1 MKKRN
6 EIVRTNAAHAQS
18 QQKVNR
24 LAAMAA
30 ILGVTA
36 FSVAGMTTTF
46 AVDNVAGTGE
56 GTAFG
61 TNSKAVQEGSIAV
74 GNLAVTNAKAGVA
87 IGKSSLAGVSES
99 VIPEADQEKHTAN
112 TVAIGRNAYASY
124 TDTVVIGTNASSL
137 RDHGGVTYQSGTGAI
152 AIGRNA
158 KSDYKES
165 VAIGPEARTNFTQ
178 SVAVGYQAETTGQ
191 QGAATAVGPIAKAYE
206 IGAAAIGNISRASG
220 AYSTAVG
227 TTSATYNP
235 FATAVGNH
243 AVTRAAS
250 DTIVGTESGTGT
262 SAGRAV
268 AVGFGSHV
276 AETSGVAVGDRARA
290 FTAGGMAIG
299 RAATSYGA
307 QAIAIGN
314 GGKADGKAGE
324 NAFATGQ
331 GAIALGTTAR
341 AMGTHGFAFGNDS
354 VAGGNAD
361 LATTVSTALDTYN
374 TAYSTYITAQ
384 DAKLQAESDSNA
396 TKKRLA
402 SDARD
407 FGISLY
413 TLTNEEK
420 QLLQTL
426 GVDNAALQDEF
437 FGKIQSNNN
446 YDSAKSV
453 VTKQLA
459 ALEKIS
465 KLDENAASTTTA
477 DVTRLIKRAQD
488 LIAENTSDEALKQKV
503 TDTTAAA
510 TAEETKL
517 NTAKATLEAAYKSA
531 KESALAIGTRAVA
544 EGKTSIAIGT
554 DANAT
559 NENSVAI
566 GTQAK
571 STADHAVAI
580 GVQAQAKVANGV
592 GLGSYSVADTEAR
605 KGYDLNENRMNT
617 YAGLRGNALTAST
630 AAVAVGTPSMTR
642 QINYVAA
649 GTNDTDAV
657 NVAQLRSVNLKI
669 AGDTVDQAAPTTNG
683 TSKADVLLDSQTLK
697 VVSANK
703 AVLTT
708 DATNNTITITPVTA
722 ELEKDPA
729 TGEVKPK
736 DEGKGNALT
745 TAQNVADMINNA
757 SPKIGNG
764 LTNSDGKI
772 VVQPADKSIS
782 VTANGVSVN
791 PADKSLETTD
801 KGLKVKTDGTTIT
814 VGDKGLQVNTGNIT
828 NVTEGDKAGTVS
840 VPEADKGKVA
850 TIGNVADAINNAAW
864 KATSGK
870 EDSGEVEG
878 TTEEKVKAGDKV
890 TLKAGNNLKLKQAG
904 KEFTYSLQPELKGI
918 KSITGEG
925 EGAGKVSFGPN
936 GVVTVGGDNPVA
948 IDGKDGKVTAGD
960 VVLSK
965 DGLDNGNKTIT
976 NVKAGEKDTDAV
988 NVKQLKD
995 ELGKST
1001 VKTSDGLEKDTDG
1014 NIKVKPADKSIEVTA
1029 EGVKV
1034 KPADKS
1040 LETTEEGLKVKADGT
1055 TITVGDN
1062 GLQVNTGSITNVTEG
1077 DKAGTVAVPEEAD
1090 KGKVATI
1097 GNVADAIN
1105 NAAWNATSGE
1115 DGTGKAEG
1123 TTKEAVKAGDTVTLK
1138 AGNNLKLKQAGKEF
1152 TYSLNPELKDLTSA
1166 SFKNDAGDT
1175 TVINADGMTITPK
1188 AADKKPVSLT
1198 KDGLDNGGN
1207 QIKNVAEGTKGTDG
1221 VNVNQLTGVKNDVKN
1236 LKDELE
1242 KHINS
1247 SGFSI
1252 TSDVEGTGKKAEGNT
1267 TSTEEVKDGNKITLK
1282 AGNNLEIKQDGTN
1295 FTYSLNPELT
1305 GITSIAGKGAAPT
1318 VITLKESGD
1327 VTIGKKDEEKPVTIT
1342 ADKHITNVA
1351 SNLPETK
1358 NKDDK
1363 GEATKSQAAPTMG
1376 TGAKEVNPNNA
1387 ATVGDVL
1394 NAGWNLQGNGTAVD
1408 LVKPYDTVNFV
1419 NGAGTTAT
1427 VESADG
1433 KTSTVK
1439 YSVNIG
1445 NGLEVGKDNKIT
1457 VKADGDTI
1465 TVSDKG
1471 IKVNPELKGMK
1482 SIAGVGDGAGKVSFG
1497 PNGVVSVDGTN
1508 PVKIDGKAGKVTAG
1522 KVVLSKDG
1530 LNNGGNKITN
1540 VEAGKADTD
1549 AVNVKQLKD
1558 AIGNVKVKAD
1568 GDTITVGEKGIKVN
1582 TGTITVNA
1590 KDGKDADGKAVKA
1603 GTVSVPE
1610 ADKGKIATIGN
1621 VADAINNA
1629 AWNATSGATGTGE
1642 VEGTSKQA
1650 VKAGNTVTFNAGN
1663 NLKLTQDGTNFTYSL
1678 KPELK
1683 DITSIAGE
1691 GEGAGKVSFGP
1702 KGVVTIGTPGDA
1714 NAISLDGKD
1723 GKISMGKVSLSK
1735 EGLNNGGNKITNV
1748 APGEADTDAVNVSQL
1763 RDAAGNMQAIT
1774 NQLQGQV
1781 NRVGSQAAA
1790 LSALKPIQYDP
1801 LEPTQI
1807 MAGVGHYQGQ
1817 NSLAL
1822 GVAHYKNESMMF
1834 HAGAAIGG
1842 NRSQVMANAGIT
1854 WKVGA
1859 KADETAVAD
1868 VYRQGPIS
1876 SAYVL
1881 QDKMDALEAQN
1892 LEQKGE
1898 INALREENKSQRAEL
1913 DAVKAQL
1920 ATVLSRLQ
1928 G

>member
-374 TAYSTYITAQ
+374 TAYKTFTDAQ
-384 DAKLQAESDSNA
+384 DAKLTAESDSKA
-396 TKKRLA
+396 TQKRLA

-437 FGKIQSNNN
+437 FGNIQSNNN
-446 YDSAKSV
+446 YDSAKPV
-453 VTKQLA
+453 VTAQLA
-459 ALEKIS
+459 ALKKIAA
-465 KLDENAASTTTA
+465 LDENAASTTTA

-488 LIAENTSDEALKQKV
+488 LIAENTDDEALKQKV

-510 TAEETKL
+510 TAEADKL
-517 NTAKATLEAAYKSA
+517 KTAKATLEAAYKSA

-580 GVQAQAKVANGV
+580 GVKAQATVDNGV

-630 AAVAVGTPSMTR
+630 AAVAVGTPRMTR

-649 GTNDTDAV
+649 GTDDTDAV

-669 AGDTVDQAAPTTNG
+669 AGDTVDQAAPTTDG

-729 TGEVKPK
+729 TGQVKPK
-736 DEGKGNALT
+736 DETKGNALT

-782 VTANGVSVN
+782 VTANGV
-791 PADKSLETTD
+791 
-801 KGLKVKTDGTTIT
+801 KVKTDGTTIT

-840 VPEADKGKVA
+840 VPEADKGKIA
-850 TIGNVADAINNAAW
+850 TIGNVADAINSAAW
-864 KATSGK
+864 KATSDK

-1055 TITVGDN
+1055 TITVGDK

-1077 DKAGTVAVPEEAD
+1077 DKAGTVSVPETD

-1207 QIKNVAEGTKGTDG
+1207 QIKNVKAGTEGTDG
-1221 VNVNQLTGVKNDVKN
+1221 VNVNQLTGVKNDVQD

-1252 TSDVEGTGKKAEGNT
+1252 TSDVEGTGKKAKGNT

-1327 VTIGKKDEEKPVTIT
+1327 VTIGKIGEEKPVTVT

-1376 TGAKEVNPNNA
+1376 TGENEVNPNNA

-1419 NGAGTTAT
+1419 NGVGTTAT
-1427 VESADG
+1427 VKSEDG
-1433 KTSTVK
+1433 KTSTVT
-1439 YSVNIG
+1439 YDVNLG
-1445 NGLEVGKDNKIT
+1445 KGLEVGKDNKIT

-1471 IKVNPELKGMK
+1471 IKVNPELKDMT
-1482 SIAGVGDGAGKVSFG
+1482 SIAGEGDGAGKVSFG
-1497 PNGVVSVDGTN
+1497 SNGVVTVGGDN
-1508 PVKIDGKAGKVTAG
+1508 PVAIDGKAGKVTAG
-1522 KVVLSKDG
+1522 NVVLSKDG
-1530 LNNGGNKITN
+1530 LNNGGNKITK
-1540 VEAGKADTD
+1540 VAEGTDPTD

-1582 TGTITVNA
+1582 TGTITVND
-1590 KDGKDADGKAVKA
+1590 KDGKDADGKPVKA
-1603 GTVSVPE
+1603 GTVSVPTDG
-1610 ADKGKIATIGN
+1610 AGKIATVDTVVN
-1621 VADAINNA
+1621 AINNA
-1629 AWNATSGATGTGE
+1629 AWQAKGGKTENGVFTGNGAA
-1642 VEGTSKQA
+1642 QP
-1650 VKAGNTVTFNAGN
+1650 VKAGDVVTFNAGN
-1663 NLKLTQDGTNFTYSL
+1663 NLKLTQTGSSFTY
-1678 KPELK
+1678 ELNPTLTGLTSAEFK
-1683 DITSIAGE
+1683 AGNNTTKIDGKGITLTPAGE
-1691 GEGAGKVSFGP
+1691 GKGA
-1702 KGVVTIGTPGDA
+1702 
-1714 NAISLDGKD
+1714 
-1723 GKISMGKVSLSK
+1723 VSLTNA
-1735 EGLNNGGNKITNV
+1735 GLNNGGNKITNV
-1748 APGEADTDAVNVSQL
+1748 AAGTDPTDAVNVSQL

-1781 NRVGSQAAA
+1781 NHVGSQAAA

-1822 GVAHYKNESMMF
+1822 GVAHYKNESLMF

-1881 QDKMDALEAQN
+1881 QDKMGALEAQN

>member
-1 MKKRN
+1 MQ
-6 EIVRTNAAHAQS
+6 A
-18 QQKVNR
+18 
-24 LAAMAA
+24 LAA
-30 ILGVTA
+30 
-36 FSVAGMTTTF
+36 
-46 AVDNVAGTGE
+46 
-56 GTAFG
+56 
-61 TNSKAVQEGSIAV
+61 K
-74 GNLAVTNAKAGVA
+74 
-87 IGKSSLAGVSES
+87 
-99 VIPEADQEKHTAN
+99 
-112 TVAIGRNAYASY
+112 
-124 TDTVVIGTNASSL
+124 
-137 RDHGGVTYQSGTGAI
+137 
-152 AIGRNA
+152 
-158 KSDYKES
+158 
-165 VAIGPEARTNFTQ
+165 
-178 SVAVGYQAETTGQ
+178 
-191 QGAATAVGPIAKAYE
+191 
-206 IGAAAIGNISRASG
+206 
-220 AYSTAVG
+220 
-227 TTSATYNP
+227 
-235 FATAVGNH
+235 
-243 AVTRAAS
+243 
-250 DTIVGTESGTGT
+250 
-262 SAGRAV
+262 
-268 AVGFGSHV
+268 
-276 AETSGVAVGDRARA
+276 
-290 FTAGGMAIG
+290 
-299 RAATSYGA
+299 
-307 QAIAIGN
+307 
-314 GGKADGKAGE
+314 
-324 NAFATGQ
+324 
-331 GAIALGTTAR
+331 
-341 AMGTHGFAFGNDS
+341 
-354 VAGGNAD
+354 
-361 LATTVSTALDTYN
+361 VSTALQTYQG
-374 TAYSTYITAQ
+374 AYNKYLAKQ
-384 DAKLQAESDSNA
+384 DESLKAKSDVEAS
-396 TKKRLA
+396 KQRLA
-402 SDARD
+402 GDARD
-407 FGISLY
+407 FGLTVYSL
-413 TLTNEEK
+413 TADEV
-420 QLLQTL
+420 QLAKDL
-426 GVDNAALQDEF
+426 GVDYDAMKAAF
-437 FGKIQSNNN
+437 FDGVKVDNDYATGK
-446 YDSAKSV
+446 AA
-453 VTKQLA
+453 VTGNLA
-459 ALEKIS
+459 ALEKI
-465 KLDENAASTTTA
+465 AAIDPNTA
-477 DVTRLIKRAQD
+477 SNTKVDITRLIKRAKD
-488 LIAENTSDEALKQKV
+488 LVALNKKD
-503 TDTTAAA
+503 DTNKEKATTAAAAA
-510 TAEETKL
+510 TAEEGTLK
-517 NTAKATLEAAYKSA
+517 TAKTTLEAAYADA
-531 KESALAIGTRAVA
+531 KESALAVGTHAVA
-544 EGKTSIAIGT
+544 EGKKSVAIGA
-554 DANAT
+554 DANAK

-566 GTQAK
+566 GTQSK

-580 GVQAQAKVANGV
+580 GVKAQATVDNGV

-617 YAGLRGNALTAST
+617 YAGLRGNALTANT
-630 AAVAVGTPSMTR
+630 AAVAVGTPRMTR
-642 QINYVAA
+642 QITYVAA
-649 GTNDTDAV
+649 GTDDTDAV

-669 AGDTVDQAAPTTNG
+669 AGDTVDQAAPTTDG

-703 AVLTT
+703 DALTT

-729 TGEVKPK
+729 TGEVKVK

-757 SPKIGNG
+757 SPKIGDG
-764 LTNSDGKI
+764 LTNDKDNKI
-772 VVQPADKSIS
+772 VVKPADKSIS
-782 VTANGVSVN
+782 VTADGVSVN

-814 VGDKGLQVNTGNIT
+814 VGDDGLKVNTGEIT
-828 NVTEGDKAGTVS
+828 PVADGDKAGTVS
-840 VPEADKGKVA
+840 VPDTDKGKVA
-850 TIGNVADAINNAAW
+850 TIGNVADAINSAAW

-1029 EGVKV
+1029 DGVKV

-1040 LETTEEGLKVKADGT
+1040 LETTAEGLKVKADGT
-1055 TITVGDN
+1055 TITVGDK

-1077 DKAGTVAVPEEAD
+1077 DKAGTVSVPEAD
-1090 KGKVATI
+1090 KGKIATI

-1138 AGNNLKLKQAGKEF
+1138 AGNNLKLKQAGKDF
-1152 TYSLNPELKDLTSA
+1152 TYSLNPKLKDLTSA
-1166 SFKNDAGDT
+1166 SFTNDAGDT
-1175 TVINADGMTITPK
+1175 TVINADGMTITPT
-1188 AADKKPVSLT
+1188 ATDKKPVSLT

-1207 QIKNVAEGTKGTDG
+1207 KIKNVKEGTEGTDG
-1221 VNVNQLTGVKNDVKN
+1221 VNVNQLTGVKNDVKD

-1242 KHINS
+1242 QHINS

-1252 TSDVEGTGKKAEGNT
+1252 TSGVEGSGKKAEGNT
-1267 TSTEEVKDGNKITLK
+1267 TSTEDVKDGNKVTLK
-1282 AGNNLEIKQDGTN
+1282 AGDNLEIKQNGTN

-1305 GITSIAGKGAAPT
+1305 GITSIAGKGATPA
-1318 VITLKESGD
+1318 VITLTDSGD
-1327 VTIGKKDEEKPVTIT
+1327 VTIGKKGEEKPVTIT

-1394 NAGWNLQGNGTAVD
+1394 NAGWNLQGNSTPVD

-1419 NGAGTTAT
+1419 DGVGTTAT
-1427 VESADG
+1427 VKSEDG
-1433 KTSTVK
+1433 KTSTVT
-1439 YSVNIG
+1439 YDVNLG
-1445 NGLEVGKDNKIT
+1445 NGLDKGEKNKIT

-1482 SIAGVGDGAGKVSFG
+1482 SIAGEGDGAGKVSFE

-1530 LNNGGNKITN
+1530 LNNGGNKITK
-1540 VEAGKADTD
+1540 VAEGTDPTD

-1590 KDGKDADGKAVKA
+1590 KDGKDADGKDVKA
-1603 GTVSVPE
+1603 GTVSVPK
-1610 ADKGKIATIGN
+1610 ADQGKIATVGD
-1621 VADAINNA
+1621 VANAINSA
-1629 AWNATSGATGTGE
+1629 AWQATSGATGTGD
-1642 VEGTSKQA
+1642 VDGTSKQT

-1678 KPELK
+1678 KPVLK
-1683 DITSIAGE
+1683 DITSISGK
-1691 GEGAGKVSFGP
+1691 GDTAGKVTFGDN
-1702 KGVVTIGTPGDA
+1702 GVVTVGTLGNA
-1714 NAISLDGKD
+1714 NAISLDGKN

-1735 EGLNNGGNKITNV
+1735 EGLDNGGKKITNV
-1748 APGEADTDAVNVSQL
+1748 APGEKDTDAVNVSQL

-1822 GVAHYKNESMMF
+1822 GVAHYKNESLMF

-1859 KADETAVAD
+1859 KAEETAVAD

-1881 QDKMDALEAQN
+1881 QDKMGALEAQN

>member
-74 GNLAVTNAKAGVA
+74 GHLAVTNAKAGVA
-87 IGKSSLAGVSES
+87 LGKSSLAGVSES
-99 VIPEADQEKHTAN
+99 AIPEADQEKHTAN

-206 IGAAAIGNISRASG
+206 VGAAAIGNISRASG

-227 TTSATYNP
+227 TTSATYNA
-235 FATAVGNH
+235 FATAVGNN
-243 AVTRAAS
+243 ATTRAAS

-384 DAKLQAESDSNA
+384 DAKLTAESDSKA
-396 TKKRLA
+396 TQKRLA

-437 FGKIQSNNN
+437 FGKIESNNN
-446 YDSAKSV
+446 YDSAKPV
-453 VTKQLA
+453 VTAQLA
-459 ALEKIS
+459 ALKKIAA
-465 KLDENAASTTTA
+465 LDENAASTTTA

-544 EGKTSIAIGT
+544 EGKKSIAIGT

-580 GVQAQAKVANGV
+580 GVKAQATVDNGV

-630 AAVAVGTPSMTR
+630 AAVAVGTPRMTR

-649 GTNDTDAV
+649 GTDDTDAV

-669 AGDTVDQAAPTTNG
+669 AGDTVEQAAPTTDG

-729 TGEVKPK
+729 TGQVKPK
-736 DEGKGNALT
+736 DETKGNALT

-782 VTANGVSVN
+782 VTANGV
-791 PADKSLETTD
+791 
-801 KGLKVKTDGTTIT
+801 KVKTDGTTIT

-840 VPEADKGKVA
+840 VPEADKGKIA
-850 TIGNVADAINNAAW
+850 TIGNVADAINSAAW
-864 KATSGK
+864 KATSDK

-1029 EGVKV
+1029 DGVKV

-1055 TITVGDN
+1055 TITVGDK

-1105 NAAWNATSGE
+1105 NAAWKATSDKEDSGE
-1115 DGTGKAEG
+1115 VEG
-1123 TTKEAVKAGDTVTLK
+1123 TTEEKVKAGDKVTLK

-1166 SFKNDAGDT
+1166 SFKNAAGDT
-1175 TVINADGMTITPK
+1175 TVINADGMTITPT
-1188 AADKKPVSLT
+1188 ATDKKPVSLT

-1207 QIKNVAEGTKGTDG
+1207 QIKNVKAGTDGTDG
-1221 VNVNQLTGVKNDVKN
+1221 VNVNQLTGVKNDVQD

-1252 TSDVEGTGKKAEGNT
+1252 TSDVEGTGKKAKGNT

-1305 GITSIAGKGAAPT
+1305 GITSIAGKGAAST

-1327 VTIGKKDEEKPVTIT
+1327 VTIGKKDEEKPVTVT

-1376 TGAKEVNPNNA
+1376 TGENEVNPNNA

-1419 NGAGTTAT
+1419 NGVGTTAT
-1427 VESADG
+1427 VKSEDG
-1433 KTSTVK
+1433 KTSTVT
-1439 YSVNIG
+1439 YDVNLG
-1445 NGLEVGKDNKIT
+1445 KGLEVGKDNKIT

-1471 IKVNPELKGMK
+1471 IKVNPTFVKQIKDEIANSAVKPGKGLEKDKAGNIHVKPADK
-1482 SIAGVGDGAGKVSFG
+1482 SIEVTTAGVKV
-1497 PNGVVSVDGTN
+1497 
-1508 PVKIDGKAGKVTAG
+1508 KAADKSLETTD
-1522 KVVLSKDG
+1522 KG
-1530 LNNGGNKITN
+1530 L
-1540 VEAGKADTD
+1540 
-1549 AVNVKQLKD
+1549 
-1558 AIGNVKVKAD
+1558 KVKAD
-1568 GDTITVGEKGIKVN
+1568 GTTITVGDKGLQVN
-1582 TGTITVNA
+1582 TSTITVNA
-1590 KDGKDADGKAVKA
+1590 KDGKDGKA

-1610 ADKGKIATIGN
+1610 ADKGKIATVGD
-1621 VADAINNA
+1621 VANAINNA
-1629 AWNATSGATGTGE
+1629 AWQAKGGQTGTG
-1642 VEGTSKQA
+1642 VVTGNDAAQA
-1650 VKAGNTVTFNAGN
+1650 VKAGDVVTFNAGN
-1663 NLKLTQDGTNFTYSL
+1663 NLKLTQTGSSFTY
-1678 KPELK
+1678 ELNPTLTGLTSAEFK
-1683 DITSIAGE
+1683 AGNNTTKIDGNGITLTPA
-1691 GEGAGKVSFGP
+1691 GAGKG
-1702 KGVVTIGTPGDA
+1702 A
-1714 NAISLDGKD
+1714 
-1723 GKISMGKVSLSK
+1723 VSLTNA
-1735 EGLNNGGNKITNV
+1735 GLNNGGNKITNV
-1748 APGEADTDAVNVSQL
+1748 AAGTEPTDAVNVSQL

-1822 GVAHYKNESMMF
+1822 GVAHYKNESLMF

-1881 QDKMDALEAQN
+1881 QDKMGALEAQN

>member
-374 TAYSTYITAQ
+374 TAYKTFTDAQ
-384 DAKLQAESDSNA
+384 DAKLTAESDSKA
-396 TKKRLA
+396 TQKRLA

-437 FGKIQSNNN
+437 FGNIQSNNN
-446 YDSAKSV
+446 YDSAKPV
-453 VTKQLA
+453 VTAQLA
-459 ALEKIS
+459 ALKKIAA
-465 KLDENAASTTTA
+465 LDENAASTTTA

-488 LIAENTSDEALKQKV
+488 LIAENTDDEALKQKV

-510 TAEETKL
+510 TAEADKL
-517 NTAKATLEAAYKSA
+517 KTAKATLEAAYKSA

-580 GVQAQAKVANGV
+580 GVKAQAKVANGV

-649 GTNDTDAV
+649 GTDDTDAV

-669 AGDTVDQAAPTTNG
+669 AGDTVDQAAPTTDG
-683 TSKADVLLDSQTLK
+683 TSKADVLLDSQILK

-729 TGEVKPK
+729 TGQVKPK
-736 DEGKGNALT
+736 DETKGNALT

-782 VTANGVSVN
+782 VTANGV
-791 PADKSLETTD
+791 
-801 KGLKVKTDGTTIT
+801 KVKTDGTTIT

-840 VPEADKGKVA
+840 VPEADKGKIA
-850 TIGNVADAINNAAW
+850 TIGNVADAINSAAW
-864 KATSGK
+864 KATSDK

-1055 TITVGDN
+1055 TITVGDK

-1207 QIKNVAEGTKGTDG
+1207 QIKNVKAGTEGTDG
-1221 VNVNQLTGVKNDVKN
+1221 VNVTQLTGVKNDVKN

-1327 VTIGKKDEEKPVTIT
+1327 VTIGKTGEEKPVTVT

-1439 YSVNIG
+1439 YSVNLG

-1465 TVSDKG
+1465 TVGKDG

-1482 SIAGVGDGAGKVSFG
+1482 SIAGEGDGAGKVSFG
-1497 PNGVVSVDGTN
+1497 PNGVVTVGGDN
-1508 PVKIDGKAGKVTAG
+1508 PVAIDGKAGKVTAG
-1522 KVVLSKDG
+1522 NVVLSKDG

-1540 VEAGKADTD
+1540 VAAGKADTD

-1568 GDTITVGEKGIKVN
+1568 GDTITVGENGIKVN

-1603 GTVSVPE
+1603 GTVSVPK
-1610 ADKGKIATIGN
+1610 ADQGKIATVGD
-1621 VADAINNA
+1621 VANAINNA
-1629 AWNATSGATGTGE
+1629 AWQAKGGQTGTG
-1642 VEGTSKQA
+1642 VVTGNSAAQP
-1650 VKAGNTVTFNAGN
+1650 VKAGDVVTFNAGN
-1663 NLKLTQDGTNFTYSL
+1663 NLKLTQTGSSFTY
-1678 KPELK
+1678 ELNPTLTGLTSAEFK
-1683 DITSIAGE
+1683 AGNNTTKIDGNGITLTPA
-1691 GEGAGKVSFGP
+1691 GAGKG
-1702 KGVVTIGTPGDA
+1702 A
-1714 NAISLDGKD
+1714 
-1723 GKISMGKVSLSK
+1723 VSLTNA
-1735 EGLNNGGNKITNV
+1735 GLNNGGNKITNV
-1748 APGEADTDAVNVSQL
+1748 AAGTDPTDAVNVSQL

-1822 GVAHYKNESMMF
+1822 GVAHYKNESLMF

-1881 QDKMDALEAQN
+1881 QDKMGALEAQN

>member
-1 MKKRN
+1 MKKRT
-6 EIVRTNAAHAQS
+6 EIIRTNAVHAQG

-74 GNLAVTNAKAGVA
+74 GKLAVANAKAGVA
-87 IGKSSLAGVSES
+87 LGKSSLAGVSES
-99 VIPEADQEKHTAN
+99 VIPAADQEKHTAN
-112 TVAIGRNAYASY
+112 SVAIGRNAYASY

-220 AYSTAVG
+220 EYSTAVG
-227 TTSATYNP
+227 TTAATYHEN
-235 FATAVGNH
+235 ATAVGNN
-243 AVTRAAS
+243 ATTRAVN
-250 DTIVGTESGTGT
+250 DTIIGTRSGTGT

-268 AVGFGSHV
+268 AVGYESHV

-314 GGKADGKAGE
+314 GPKADGKAGE

-374 TAYSTYITAQ
+374 TAYSTYIKAQ
-384 DAKLQAESDSNA
+384 DAKLTAESDSNA

-446 YDSAKSV
+446 YDSAKPV
-453 VTKQLA
+453 VTAQLA
-459 ALEKIS
+459 ALKKIAA
-465 KLDENAASTTTA
+465 LDENAASTTTA
-477 DVTRLIKRAQD
+477 DVTRLIKRAKD

-544 EGKTSIAIGT
+544 EGKKSIAIGT

-580 GVQAQAKVANGV
+580 GVKAQATVDNGV

-630 AAVAVGTPSMTR
+630 AAVAVGTPRMTR

-729 TGEVKPK
+729 TGQVKPK
-736 DEGKGNALT
+736 DEAKGNALT

-782 VTANGVSVN
+782 VTANGV
-791 PADKSLETTD
+791 
-801 KGLKVKTDGTTIT
+801 KVKADGTTIT

-850 TIGNVADAINNAAW
+850 TIGNVADAINSAAW
-864 KATSGK
+864 KATSDK

-1029 EGVKV
+1029 DGVKV

-1040 LETTEEGLKVKADGT
+1040 LETTNDGLKVKTDGT

-1077 DKAGTVAVPEEAD
+1077 DKAGTVSVPEAD
-1090 KGKVATI
+1090 KGKIATI

-1105 NAAWNATSGE
+1105 NAAWKATSDKEDSGE
-1115 DGTGKAEG
+1115 VEG
-1123 TTKEAVKAGDTVTLK
+1123 TTEEKVKAGDKVTLK
-1138 AGNNLKLKQAGKEF
+1138 AGNNLKLKQAGKDF

-1207 QIKNVAEGTKGTDG
+1207 QIKNVKAGTEGTDG
-1221 VNVNQLTGVKNDVKN
+1221 VNVTQLTGVKNDVKN

-1267 TSTEEVKDGNKITLK
+1267 TPTEEVKDGNKITLK

-1305 GITSIAGKGAAPT
+1305 GITSIAGKGATPT

-1376 TGAKEVNPNNA
+1376 TGENEVNPNNA

-1419 NGAGTTAT
+1419 NGVGTTAT
-1427 VESADG
+1427 VKSEDG
-1433 KTSTVK
+1433 KTSTVT
-1439 YSVNIG
+1439 YDVNLG
-1445 NGLEVGKDNKIT
+1445 KGLEVGKDNKIT

-1471 IKVNPELKGMK
+1471 IKVNPTFVKQIKDEIANSAVKPGKGLEKDKAGNIHVKPADK
-1482 SIAGVGDGAGKVSFG
+1482 SIEVTAAGVKV
-1497 PNGVVSVDGTN
+1497 
-1508 PVKIDGKAGKVTAG
+1508 KAADKSLETTD
-1522 KVVLSKDG
+1522 KG
-1530 LNNGGNKITN
+1530 L
-1540 VEAGKADTD
+1540 
-1549 AVNVKQLKD
+1549 
-1558 AIGNVKVKAD
+1558 KVKAD
-1568 GDTITVGEKGIKVN
+1568 GTTITVGDNGLQVN

-1590 KDGKDADGKAVKA
+1590 KDGKDADGKPVKA
-1603 GTVSVPE
+1603 GTVSVPK
-1610 ADKGKIATIGN
+1610 ADQGKIATVGD
-1621 VADAINNA
+1621 VAKAINNA
-1629 AWNATSGATGTGE
+1629 AWQAKGGKTENGVFTGNGAA
-1642 VEGTSKQA
+1642 QP
-1650 VKAGNTVTFNAGN
+1650 VKAGDVVTFNAGN
-1663 NLKLTQDGTNFTYSL
+1663 NLKLTQTGSSFTY
-1678 KPELK
+1678 ELNPTLTGLTSAEFK
-1683 DITSIAGE
+1683 SGNNTTKIDGNGITLTPA
-1691 GEGAGKVSFGP
+1691 GAGKG
-1702 KGVVTIGTPGDA
+1702 A
-1714 NAISLDGKD
+1714 
-1723 GKISMGKVSLSK
+1723 VSLTNA
-1735 EGLNNGGNKITNV
+1735 GLNNGGNKITNV
-1748 APGEADTDAVNVSQL
+1748 AAGTDPTDAVNVSQL

-1822 GVAHYKNESMMF
+1822 GVAHYKNESLMF

-1881 QDKMDALEAQN
+1881 QDKMGALEAQN

>member
-1 MKKRN
+1 M
-6 EIVRTNAAHAQS
+6 
-18 QQKVNR
+18 
-24 LAAMAA
+24 
-30 ILGVTA
+30 
-36 FSVAGMTTTF
+36 
-46 AVDNVAGTGE
+46 AGTGE

-374 TAYSTYITAQ
+374 TAYKTFTDAQ
-384 DAKLQAESDSNA
+384 DAKLTAESDSKA
-396 TKKRLA
+396 TQKRLA

-437 FGKIQSNNN
+437 FGNIQSNNN
-446 YDSAKSV
+446 YDSAKPV
-453 VTKQLA
+453 VTAQLA
-459 ALEKIS
+459 ALKKIAA
-465 KLDENAASTTTA
+465 LDENAASTTTA

-488 LIAENTSDEALKQKV
+488 LIAENTDDEALKQKV

-510 TAEETKL
+510 TAEADKL
-517 NTAKATLEAAYKSA
+517 KTAKATLEAAYKSA

-580 GVQAQAKVANGV
+580 GVKAQATVDNGV

-630 AAVAVGTPSMTR
+630 AAVAVGTPRMTR

-649 GTNDTDAV
+649 GTDDTDAV

-669 AGDTVDQAAPTTNG
+669 AGDTVDQAAPTTDG

-729 TGEVKPK
+729 TGQVKPK
-736 DEGKGNALT
+736 DETKGNALT

-782 VTANGVSVN
+782 VTANGV
-791 PADKSLETTD
+791 
-801 KGLKVKTDGTTIT
+801 KVKTDGTTIT

-840 VPEADKGKVA
+840 VPEADKGKIA
-850 TIGNVADAINNAAW
+850 TIGNVADAINSAAW
-864 KATSGK
+864 KATSDK

-1152 TYSLNPELKDLTSA
+1152 TYSLNPELKDLKSA

-1175 TVINADGMTITPK
+1175 TVINADGMTITPT
-1188 AADKKPVSLT
+1188 ATDKKPVSLT

-1207 QIKNVAEGTKGTDG
+1207 KIKNVKAGTEGTDG
-1221 VNVNQLTGVKNDVKN
+1221 VNVTQLTGVKNDVKN

-1327 VTIGKKDEEKPVTIT
+1327 VTIGKTGEEKPVTVT

-1465 TVSDKG
+1465 TVGKDG

-1482 SIAGVGDGAGKVSFG
+1482 SIAGEGDGAGKVSFG
-1497 PNGVVSVDGTN
+1497 PNGVVTVGGDN
-1508 PVKIDGKAGKVTAG
+1508 PVAIDGKAGKVTAG
-1522 KVVLSKDG
+1522 NVVLSKDG

-1540 VEAGKADTD
+1540 VAAGKADTD

-1568 GDTITVGEKGIKVN
+1568 GDTITVGENGIKVN
-1582 TGTITVNA
+1582 TGTITVNTE
-1590 KDGKDADGKAVKA
+1590 DGKDADGKAVKA
-1603 GTVSVPE
+1603 GTVYVPK
-1610 ADKGKIATIGN
+1610 ADQGKIATVGD
-1621 VADAINNA
+1621 VAKAINNA
-1629 AWNATSGATGTGE
+1629 AWQAKGGKTENGVFTGNG
-1642 VEGTSKQA
+1642 VAQP
-1650 VKAGNTVTFNAGN
+1650 VKAGDVVTFNAGN
-1663 NLKLTQDGTNFTYSL
+1663 NLKLTQTGSSFTY
-1678 KPELK
+1678 ELNPTLTGLTSAEFK
-1683 DITSIAGE
+1683 AGNNTTKIDGNGITLTPA
-1691 GEGAGKVSFGP
+1691 GAGKG
-1702 KGVVTIGTPGDA
+1702 A
-1714 NAISLDGKD
+1714 
-1723 GKISMGKVSLSK
+1723 VSLTNA
-1735 EGLNNGGNKITNV
+1735 GLNNGGNKITNV
-1748 APGEADTDAVNVSQL
+1748 AAGTEPTDAVNVSQL

-1822 GVAHYKNESMMF
+1822 GVAHYKNESLMF

-1881 QDKMDALEAQN
+1881 QDKMGALEAQN

>member
-1 MKKRN
+1 
-6 EIVRTNAAHAQS
+6 
-18 QQKVNR
+18 
-24 LAAMAA
+24 
-30 ILGVTA
+30 
-36 FSVAGMTTTF
+36 
-46 AVDNVAGTGE
+46 
-56 GTAFG
+56 
-61 TNSKAVQEGSIAV
+61 
-74 GNLAVTNAKAGVA
+74 
-87 IGKSSLAGVSES
+87 
-99 VIPEADQEKHTAN
+99 
-112 TVAIGRNAYASY
+112 
-124 TDTVVIGTNASSL
+124 
-137 RDHGGVTYQSGTGAI
+137 
-152 AIGRNA
+152 
-158 KSDYKES
+158 
-165 VAIGPEARTNFTQ
+165 
-178 SVAVGYQAETTGQ
+178 
-191 QGAATAVGPIAKAYE
+191 ATAVGPIAKAYE

-235 FATAVGNH
+235 FATAVGNN
-243 AVTRAAS
+243 ATTRAAS
-250 DTIVGTESGTGT
+250 DTIVGTESGTGVR
-262 SAGRAV
+262 AGRAV

-299 RAATSYGA
+299 RAATSYGE

-361 LATTVSTALDTYN
+361 LATAVSKALDTYN
-374 TAYSTYITAQ
+374 TAYSTYIKAQ
-384 DAKLQAESDSNA
+384 DAKLQAESDSKA
-396 TKKRLA
+396 TQKRLA

-437 FGKIQSNNN
+437 FGNIQSNNN
-446 YDSAKSV
+446 YDSAKPV
-453 VTKQLA
+453 VTAQLA
-459 ALEKIS
+459 ALKKIAA
-465 KLDENAASTTTA
+465 LDENAASTTTA

-488 LIAENTSDEALKQKV
+488 LIAENTSDDTLKQKV

-517 NTAKATLEAAYKSA
+517 NTAKATLEAAYASA

-580 GVQAQAKVANGV
+580 GVKAQATVDNGV

-630 AAVAVGTPSMTR
+630 AAVAVGTPRMTR

-649 GTNDTDAV
+649 GTDDTDAV

-729 TGEVKPK
+729 TGQVKPK
-736 DEGKGNALT
+736 DEAKGNALT

-904 KEFTYSLQPELKGI
+904 KEFTYSL
-918 KSITGEG
+918 
-925 EGAGKVSFGPN
+925 
-936 GVVTVGGDNPVA
+936 
-948 IDGKDGKVTAGD
+948 
-960 VVLSK
+960 
-965 DGLDNGNKTIT
+965 
-976 NVKAGEKDTDAV
+976 
-988 NVKQLKD
+988 
-995 ELGKST
+995 
-1001 VKTSDGLEKDTDG
+1001 
-1014 NIKVKPADKSIEVTA
+1014 
-1029 EGVKV
+1029 
-1034 KPADKS
+1034 
-1040 LETTEEGLKVKADGT
+1040 
-1055 TITVGDN
+1055 
-1062 GLQVNTGSITNVTEG
+1062 
-1077 DKAGTVAVPEEAD
+1077 
-1090 KGKVATI
+1090 
-1097 GNVADAIN
+1097 
-1105 NAAWNATSGE
+1105 
-1115 DGTGKAEG
+1115 
-1123 TTKEAVKAGDTVTLK
+1123 
-1138 AGNNLKLKQAGKEF
+1138 
-1152 TYSLNPELKDLTSA
+1152 NPELKDLTSA

-1207 QIKNVAEGTKGTDG
+1207 QIKNVKAGTEGTDG
-1221 VNVNQLTGVKNDVKN
+1221 VNVTQLTGVKNDVKN

-1327 VTIGKKDEEKPVTIT
+1327 VTIGKTGEEKPVTIT

-1376 TGAKEVNPNNA
+1376 TGENEVNPNNA

-1419 NGAGTTAT
+1419 NGVGTTAT

-1439 YSVNIG
+1439 YSVNLG
-1445 NGLEVGKDNKIT
+1445 DGLKVTDNKIT

-1471 IKVNPELKGMK
+1471 IKVNPELKDM
-1482 SIAGVGDGAGKVSFG
+1482 
-1497 PNGVVSVDGTN
+1497 
-1508 PVKIDGKAGKVTAG
+1508 
-1522 KVVLSKDG
+1522 
-1530 LNNGGNKITN
+1530 
-1540 VEAGKADTD
+1540 
-1549 AVNVKQLKD
+1549 
-1558 AIGNVKVKAD
+1558 
-1568 GDTITVGEKGIKVN
+1568 
-1582 TGTITVNA
+1582 
-1590 KDGKDADGKAVKA
+1590 
-1603 GTVSVPE
+1603 
-1610 ADKGKIATIGN
+1610 
-1621 VADAINNA
+1621 
-1629 AWNATSGATGTGE
+1629 
-1642 VEGTSKQA
+1642 
-1650 VKAGNTVTFNAGN
+1650 
-1663 NLKLTQDGTNFTYSL
+1663 
-1678 KPELK
+1678 
-1683 DITSIAGE
+1683 TSIAGE
-1691 GEGAGKVSFGP
+1691 G
-1702 KGVVTIGTPGDA
+1702 
-1714 NAISLDGKD
+1714 
-1723 GKISMGKVSLSK
+1723 
-1735 EGLNNGGNKITNV
+1735 
-1748 APGEADTDAVNVSQL
+1748 
-1763 RDAAGNMQAIT
+1763 
-1774 NQLQGQV
+1774 
-1781 NRVGSQAAA
+1781 
-1790 LSALKPIQYDP
+1790 
-1801 LEPTQI
+1801 
-1807 MAGVGHYQGQ
+1807 
-1817 NSLAL
+1817 
-1822 GVAHYKNESMMF
+1822 
-1834 HAGAAIGG
+1834 
-1842 NRSQVMANAGIT
+1842 
-1854 WKVGA
+1854 
-1859 KADETAVAD
+1859 
-1868 VYRQGPIS
+1868 
-1876 SAYVL
+1876 
-1881 QDKMDALEAQN
+1881 
-1892 LEQKGE
+1892 
-1898 INALREENKSQRAEL
+1898 
-1913 DAVKAQL
+1913 
-1920 ATVLSRLQ
+1920 
-1928 G
+1928 

>member
-74 GNLAVTNAKAGVA
+74 GHLAVTNAKAGVA
-87 IGKSSLAGVSES
+87 LGKSSLAGVSES
-99 VIPEADQEKHTAN
+99 AIPEADQEKHTAN

-206 IGAAAIGNISRASG
+206 VGAAAIGNISRASG

-235 FATAVGNH
+235 FATAVGNN
-243 AVTRAAS
+243 ATTRAAS
-250 DTIVGTESGTGT
+250 DTIVGTESGTGVK
-262 SAGRAV
+262 AGRAV

-361 LATTVSTALDTYN
+361 LATTVSTALNTYN

-384 DAKLQAESDSNA
+384 DAKLTAESDSKA
-396 TKKRLA
+396 TQKRLA

-446 YDSAKSV
+446 YDSAKPV
-453 VTKQLA
+453 VTAQLA
-459 ALEKIS
+459 ALKKIAA
-465 KLDENAASTTTA
+465 LDENAASTTTA

-544 EGKTSIAIGT
+544 EGKKSIAIGT

-580 GVQAQAKVANGV
+580 GVKAQATVDNGV

-630 AAVAVGTPSMTR
+630 AAVAVGTPRMTR

-649 GTNDTDAV
+649 GTDDTDAV

-669 AGDTVDQAAPTTNG
+669 AGDTVDQAAPTTDG

-703 AVLTT
+703 DVLTT

-729 TGEVKPK
+729 TGQVKPK
-736 DEGKGNALT
+736 DEAKGNALT

-764 LTNSDGKI
+764 LTNSDDGKI
-772 VVQPADKSIS
+772 VVKPADKSIS
-782 VTANGVSVN
+782 VTADGV
-791 PADKSLETTD
+791 
-801 KGLKVKTDGTTIT
+801 KVKADGTTIT

-850 TIGNVADAINNAAW
+850 TIGNVAEAINSAAW
-864 KATSGK
+864 KATSDK

-1055 TITVGDN
+1055 TITVGDK

-1077 DKAGTVAVPEEAD
+1077 DKAGTVSVPDTD
-1090 KGKVATI
+1090 KGKIATI
-1097 GNVADAIN
+1097 GNVAEAIN

-1115 DGTGKAEG
+1115 EGTGKAEG

-1138 AGNNLKLKQAGKEF
+1138 AGNNLKLKQAGKDF

-1166 SFKNDAGDT
+1166 SFKNTAGDT

-1207 QIKNVAEGTKGTDG
+1207 QIKNVKEGTDGTDG
-1221 VNVNQLTGVKNDVKN
+1221 VNVNQLTGVKNDVQD

-1252 TSDVEGTGKKAEGNT
+1252 TSDVEGTGKKAKGNT

-1376 TGAKEVNPNNA
+1376 TGENEVNPNNA

-1394 NAGWNLQGNGTAVD
+1394 NAGWNLKGNDKDVD
-1408 LVKPYDTVNFV
+1408 FVKPYDTVNFV
-1419 NGAGTTAT
+1419 DGVGTTAT
-1427 VESADG
+1427 VESKDG

-1471 IKVNPELKGMK
+1471 IKVNPTFVKQIKDEIANSAVKPGKGLEKDKAGNIDVKPADK
-1482 SIAGVGDGAGKVSFG
+1482 SIDVSEAGV
-1497 PNGVVSVDGTN
+1497 
-1508 PVKIDGKAGKVTAG
+1508 
-1522 KVVLSKDG
+1522 
-1530 LNNGGNKITN
+1530 
-1540 VEAGKADTD
+1540 
-1549 AVNVKQLKD
+1549 
-1558 AIGNVKVKAD
+1558 
-1568 GDTITVGEKGIKVN
+1568 KVN

-1590 KDGKDADGKAVKA
+1590 KDGKDAAGKDVKA

-1678 KPELK
+1678 KPVLK
-1683 DITSIAGE
+1683 DITSISGK
-1691 GEGAGKVSFGP
+1691 GDTAGKVTFGDN
-1702 KGVVTIGTPGDA
+1702 GVVTVGTPNDA
-1714 NAISLDGKD
+1714 NAISLNGKE
-1723 GKISMGKVSLSK
+1723 GKISMGEVSLSK
-1735 EGLNNGGNKITNV
+1735 EGLNNGGKKITNV
-1748 APGEADTDAVNVSQL
+1748 APGEKDTDAVNVSQL

-1822 GVAHYKNESMMF
+1822 GVAHYKNESLMF

-1854 WKVGA
+1854 WKVGS

-1881 QDKMDALEAQN
+1881 QDKMGALEAQN

>member
-314 GGKADGKAGE
+314 GPKADGKAGE

-374 TAYSTYITAQ
+374 TAYKTFTDAQ
-384 DAKLQAESDSNA
+384 DAKLTAESDSKA
-396 TKKRLA
+396 TQKRLA

-437 FGKIQSNNN
+437 FGNIQSNNN
-446 YDSAKSV
+446 YDSAKPV
-453 VTKQLA
+453 VTAQLA
-459 ALEKIS
+459 ALKKIAA
-465 KLDENAASTTTA
+465 LDENAASTTTA

-488 LIAENTSDEALKQKV
+488 LIAENTDDEALKQKV

-510 TAEETKL
+510 TAEADKL
-517 NTAKATLEAAYKSA
+517 KTAKATLEAAYKSA

-580 GVQAQAKVANGV
+580 GVKAQATVDNGV

-630 AAVAVGTPSMTR
+630 AAVAVGTPRMTR

-649 GTNDTDAV
+649 GTDDTDAV

-669 AGDTVDQAAPTTNG
+669 AGDTVDQAAPTTDG

-729 TGEVKPK
+729 TGQVKPK
-736 DEGKGNALT
+736 DETKGNALT

-782 VTANGVSVN
+782 VTANGV
-791 PADKSLETTD
+791 
-801 KGLKVKTDGTTIT
+801 KVKTDGTTIT

-840 VPEADKGKVA
+840 VPEADKGKIA
-850 TIGNVADAINNAAW
+850 TIGNVADAINSAAW
-864 KATSGK
+864 KATSDK

-1055 TITVGDN
+1055 TITVGDK

-1077 DKAGTVAVPEEAD
+1077 DKAGTVSVPETD

-1105 NAAWNATSGE
+1105 NAAWKVTSDKEDSGE
-1115 DGTGKAEG
+1115 VEG
-1123 TTKEAVKAGDTVTLK
+1123 TTEEKVKAGDKVTLK

-1166 SFKNDAGDT
+1166 SFKNAAGDT
-1175 TVINADGMTITPK
+1175 TVINADGMTITPT
-1188 AADKKPVSLT
+1188 ATDKKPVSLT

-1207 QIKNVAEGTKGTDG
+1207 KIKNVKAGTEGTDG
-1221 VNVNQLTGVKNDVKN
+1221 VNVTQLTGVKNDVKN

-1305 GITSIAGKGAAPT
+1305 GITSIAGKGATPT

-1482 SIAGVGDGAGKVSFG
+1482 SIAGEGDGAGKVSFG
-1497 PNGVVSVDGTN
+1497 PNGVVTVGGDN
-1508 PVKIDGKAGKVTAG
+1508 PVAIDGKAGKVTAG
-1522 KVVLSKDG
+1522 NVVLSKDG
-1530 LNNGGNKITN
+1530 LDNGNKTITN
-1540 VEAGKADTD
+1540 VKAGEKDTD

-1568 GDTITVGEKGIKVN
+1568 GDTITVGENGIKVN
-1582 TGTITVNA
+1582 TGTITVNTE
-1590 KDGKDADGKAVKA
+1590 DGKDADGKAVKA
-1603 GTVSVPE
+1603 GTVSVPK
-1610 ADKGKIATIGN
+1610 ADQGKIATVGD
-1621 VADAINNA
+1621 VAKAINNA
-1629 AWNATSGATGTGE
+1629 AWQAKGGKTDNGVFTGNGAA
-1642 VEGTSKQA
+1642 QP
-1650 VKAGNTVTFNAGN
+1650 VKAGDVVTFNAGN
-1663 NLKLTQDGTNFTYSL
+1663 NLKLTQTGSSFTY
-1678 KPELK
+1678 ELNPTLTGLTSAEFK
-1683 DITSIAGE
+1683 SGNNTTKIDGNGITLTPA
-1691 GEGAGKVSFGP
+1691 GAGKG
-1702 KGVVTIGTPGDA
+1702 A
-1714 NAISLDGKD
+1714 
-1723 GKISMGKVSLSK
+1723 VSLTNA
-1735 EGLNNGGNKITNV
+1735 GLNNGGNKITNV
-1748 APGEADTDAVNVSQL
+1748 AAGTNPTDAVNVSQL
-1763 RDAAGNMQAIT
+1763 HDAAGNMQAIT

-1822 GVAHYKNESMMF
+1822 GVAHYKNESLMF

-1842 NRSQVMANAGIT
+1842 NHSQVMANAGIT

-1881 QDKMDALEAQN
+1881 QDKMGALEAQN

>member
-87 IGKSSLAGVSES
+87 IGKSSLAGVSKS
-99 VIPEADQEKHTAN
+99 VIPVADQEKHPSN

-137 RDHGGVTYQSGTGAI
+137 RDHGGVTFQTGAGAI

-158 KSDYKES
+158 KSDYNES

-191 QGAATAVGPIAKAYE
+191 QGAATAIGPIAKAYE

-235 FATAVGNH
+235 FATAVGNN
-243 AVTRAAS
+243 ATTRAAS
-250 DTIVGTESGTGT
+250 DTIVGTESGTGVR
-262 SAGRAV
+262 AGRAV

-1152 TYSLNPELKDLTSA
+1152 TYSLNPELKDLKSA

-1175 TVINADGMTITPK
+1175 TVINADGMTITPT
-1188 AADKKPVSLT
+1188 ATDKKPVSLT

-1207 QIKNVAEGTKGTDG
+1207 KIKNVKAGTEGTDG
-1221 VNVNQLTGVKNDVKN
+1221 VNVTQLTGVKNDVKN

-1252 TSDVEGTGKKAEGNT
+1252 TSDVEGTGKK
-1267 TSTEEVKDGNKITLK
+1267 
-1282 AGNNLEIKQDGTN
+1282 
-1295 FTYSLNPELT
+1295 
-1305 GITSIAGKGAAPT
+1305 
-1318 VITLKESGD
+1318 
-1327 VTIGKKDEEKPVTIT
+1327 
-1342 ADKHITNVA
+1342 
-1351 SNLPETK
+1351 
-1358 NKDDK
+1358 
-1363 GEATKSQAAPTMG
+1363 
-1376 TGAKEVNPNNA
+1376 
-1387 ATVGDVL
+1387 
-1394 NAGWNLQGNGTAVD
+1394 
-1408 LVKPYDTVNFV
+1408 
-1419 NGAGTTAT
+1419 
-1427 VESADG
+1427 
-1433 KTSTVK
+1433 
-1439 YSVNIG
+1439 
-1445 NGLEVGKDNKIT
+1445 
-1457 VKADGDTI
+1457 
-1465 TVSDKG
+1465 
-1471 IKVNPELKGMK
+1471 
-1482 SIAGVGDGAGKVSFG
+1482 
-1497 PNGVVSVDGTN
+1497 
-1508 PVKIDGKAGKVTAG
+1508 
-1522 KVVLSKDG
+1522 
-1530 LNNGGNKITN
+1530 
-1540 VEAGKADTD
+1540 
-1549 AVNVKQLKD
+1549 
-1558 AIGNVKVKAD
+1558 
-1568 GDTITVGEKGIKVN
+1568 
-1582 TGTITVNA
+1582 
-1590 KDGKDADGKAVKA
+1590 
-1603 GTVSVPE
+1603 
-1610 ADKGKIATIGN
+1610 
-1621 VADAINNA
+1621 
-1629 AWNATSGATGTGE
+1629 
-1642 VEGTSKQA
+1642 
-1650 VKAGNTVTFNAGN
+1650 
-1663 NLKLTQDGTNFTYSL
+1663 
-1678 KPELK
+1678 
-1683 DITSIAGE
+1683 
-1691 GEGAGKVSFGP
+1691 
-1702 KGVVTIGTPGDA
+1702 
-1714 NAISLDGKD
+1714 
-1723 GKISMGKVSLSK
+1723 
-1735 EGLNNGGNKITNV
+1735 
-1748 APGEADTDAVNVSQL
+1748 
-1763 RDAAGNMQAIT
+1763 
-1774 NQLQGQV
+1774 
-1781 NRVGSQAAA
+1781 
-1790 LSALKPIQYDP
+1790 
-1801 LEPTQI
+1801 
-1807 MAGVGHYQGQ
+1807 
-1817 NSLAL
+1817 
-1822 GVAHYKNESMMF
+1822 
-1834 HAGAAIGG
+1834 
-1842 NRSQVMANAGIT
+1842 
-1854 WKVGA
+1854 
-1859 KADETAVAD
+1859 
-1868 VYRQGPIS
+1868 
-1876 SAYVL
+1876 
-1881 QDKMDALEAQN
+1881 
-1892 LEQKGE
+1892 
-1898 INALREENKSQRAEL
+1898 
-1913 DAVKAQL
+1913 
-1920 ATVLSRLQ
+1920 SRR
-1928 G
+1928 

>member
-87 IGKSSLAGVSES
+87 IGKSSLAGVSKS
-99 VIPEADQEKHTAN
+99 VIPVADQEKHPSN

-137 RDHGGVTYQSGTGAI
+137 RDHGGVTFQTGTGAI

-158 KSDYKES
+158 KSDYNES
-165 VAIGPEARTNFTQ
+165 VAIGPDARTNFTQ
-178 SVAVGYQAETTGQ
+178 SVALGYQAETTGDH
-191 QGAATAVGPIAKAYE
+191 GAATAVGPIAKAYE
-206 IGAAAIGNISRASG
+206 VGAAAIGNISRASG

-235 FATAVGNH
+235 YATAVGNN
-243 AVTRAAS
+243 ATTRAAS
-250 DTIVGTESGTGT
+250 DTIVGAASGTGT

-314 GGKADGKAGE
+314 GPKADGKAGE

-354 VAGGNAD
+354 VAGGNAA
-361 LATTVSTALDTYN
+361 LAATVSTALDTYN
-374 TAYSTYITAQ
+374 TAYTTFINAQ
-384 DAKLQAESDSNA
+384 DAKLQAESDSKA
-396 TKKRLA
+396 TQKRLA

-437 FGKIQSNNN
+437 FGKIQSNNS
-446 YDSAKSV
+446 YDSAKPV
-453 VTKQLA
+453 VTAQLA
-459 ALEKIS
+459 ALKKIAA
-465 KLDENAASTTTA
+465 LDENAASTNTA

-488 LIAENTSDEALKQKV
+488 LIAENTSDDTLKQKV

-510 TAEETKL
+510 TAEATKL
-517 NTAKATLEAAYKSA
+517 DTAKATLEAAYKSA

-544 EGKTSIAIGT
+544 EGKKSIAIGT

-580 GVQAQAKVANGV
+580 GVKAQATVDNGV

-617 YAGLRGNALTAST
+617 YAGLRGNALTANT
-630 AAVAVGTPSMTR
+630 AAVAVGTPRMTR
-642 QINYVAA
+642 QITYVAA
-649 GTNDTDAV
+649 GTDDTDAV

-669 AGDTVDQAAPTTNG
+669 AGDTVDQAAPTTDG

-729 TGEVKPK
+729 TGQVKPK
-736 DEGKGNALT
+736 DEAKGNALT

-782 VTANGVSVN
+782 VTANGV
-791 PADKSLETTD
+791 
-801 KGLKVKTDGTTIT
+801 KVKTDGTTIT

-840 VPEADKGKVA
+840 VPEADKGKIA

-864 KATSGK
+864 KATSDK

-890 TLKAGNNLKLKQAG
+890 TLKAGNNLKLKQSG
-904 KEFTYSLQPELKGI
+904 KDFTYSLQPELKGI

-1029 EGVKV
+1029 DGVKV

-1040 LETTEEGLKVKADGT
+1040 LETTAEGLKVKADGT

-1077 DKAGTVAVPEEAD
+1077 DKAGTVSVPEAD
-1090 KGKVATI
+1090 KGKIATI

-1188 AADKKPVSLT
+1188 AAGKKPVSLT

-1207 QIKNVAEGTKGTDG
+1207 QIKNVKEGTDGTDG
-1221 VNVNQLTGVKNDVKN
+1221 VNVNQLTGVKNDVQD

-1242 KHINS
+1242 QHINS

-1252 TSDVEGTGKKAEGNT
+1252 TSDVEGTGKKAKGNT
-1267 TSTEEVKDGNKITLK
+1267 TSTEDVKDGNKITLK

-1376 TGAKEVNPNNA
+1376 TGENEVNPNNA

-1419 NGAGTTAT
+1419 NGVGTTAT
-1427 VESADG
+1427 VKSEDG
-1433 KTSTVK
+1433 KKSTVT
-1439 YSVNIG
+1439 YDVNLG
-1445 NGLEVGKDNKIT
+1445 NGLAKDADNKIT

-1465 TVSDKG
+1465 TVGKDG

-1482 SIAGVGDGAGKVSFG
+1482 SISGEGDGAGKVSFG
-1497 PNGVVSVDGTN
+1497 PNGVVTVGGDN
-1508 PVKIDGKAGKVTAG
+1508 PVAIDGKEGKVTAG
-1522 KVVLSKDG
+1522 DVVLSKGG
-1530 LNNGGNKITN
+1530 LNNGGKTITN
-1540 VEAGKADTD
+1540 VKAGEKETD

-1568 GDTITVGEKGIKVN
+1568 GDTITVSEKGIKVN
-1582 TGTITVNA
+1582 TGTITVNTE
-1590 KDGKDADGKAVKA
+1590 DGKDADGKAVKA
-1603 GTVSVPE
+1603 GTVSVPKDG
-1610 ADKGKIATIGN
+1610 AGKIATVDTVVN
-1621 VADAINNA
+1621 AINNA
-1629 AWNATSGATGTGE
+1629 AWQAKGGKTENGVFTGNGAA
-1642 VEGTSKQA
+1642 QP
-1650 VKAGNTVTFNAGN
+1650 VKAGDVVTFNAGN
-1663 NLKLTQDGTNFTYSL
+1663 NLKLTQTGSSFTY
-1678 KPELK
+1678 ELNPTLTGLTSAEFK
-1683 DITSIAGE
+1683 AGNNTTKIDGNGITLTPAGE
-1691 GEGAGKVSFGP
+1691 GKGA
-1702 KGVVTIGTPGDA
+1702 
-1714 NAISLDGKD
+1714 
-1723 GKISMGKVSLSK
+1723 VSLTNV
-1735 EGLNNGGNKITNV
+1735 GLNNGGNKITNV
-1748 APGEADTDAVNVSQL
+1748 AAGTDPTDAVNVSQL

-1781 NRVGSQAAA
+1781 NSVGSQAAA

-1822 GVAHYKNESMMF
+1822 GVAHYKNESLMF

-1854 WKVGA
+1854 WKVGS

-1881 QDKMDALEAQN
+1881 QDKMGALEAQN

-1898 INALREENKSQRAEL
+1898 INALREENKAQRAEL

-1920 ATVLSRLQ
+1920 AIVLSRLQ

>member
-1 MKKRN
+1 MKKRT

-61 TNSKAVQEGSIAV
+61 TNSKAAQEGSIAV
-74 GNLAVTNAKAGVA
+74 GNLAVANAKAGVA
-87 IGKSSLAGVSES
+87 LGKSSLAGVSES

-137 RDHGGVTYQSGTGAI
+137 RDHGGVTFQSGTGAI

-227 TTSATYNP
+227 TTAATYNP
-235 FATAVGNH
+235 FATAVGNN
-243 AVTRAAS
+243 ATTRAAS

-354 VAGGNAD
+354 VAGGDAKF
-361 LATTVSTALDTYN
+361 AATVSTALDTYN
-374 TAYSTYITAQ
+374 TAYSTYIKAQ
-384 DAKLQAESDSNA
+384 DAKLTAVSDSNA

-1152 TYSLNPELKDLTSA
+1152 TYSLNPELKDLKSA

-1175 TVINADGMTITPK
+1175 TVINADGMTITPT
-1188 AADKKPVSLT
+1188 ATDKKPVSLT

-1207 QIKNVAEGTKGTDG
+1207 KIKNVKAGTEGTDG
-1221 VNVNQLTGVKNDVKN
+1221 VNVTQLTGVKNDVKN

-1327 VTIGKKDEEKPVTIT
+1327 VTIGKTGEEKPVTVT

-1465 TVSDKG
+1465 TVGKDG

-1482 SIAGVGDGAGKVSFG
+1482 SIAGEGDGAGKVSFG
-1497 PNGVVSVDGTN
+1497 PNGVVTVGGDN
-1508 PVKIDGKAGKVTAG
+1508 PVAIDGKAGKVTAG
-1522 KVVLSKDG
+1522 NVVLSKDG

-1540 VEAGKADTD
+1540 VAAGKADTD

-1568 GDTITVGEKGIKVN
+1568 GDTITVGENGIKVN
-1582 TGTITVNA
+1582 TGTITVNTE
-1590 KDGKDADGKAVKA
+1590 DGKDADGKAVKA
-1603 GTVSVPE
+1603 GTVSVPK
-1610 ADKGKIATIGN
+1610 ADQGKIATVGD
-1621 VADAINNA
+1621 VAKAINNA
-1629 AWNATSGATGTGE
+1629 AWQAKGGKTENGVFTGNG
-1642 VEGTSKQA
+1642 VAQP
-1650 VKAGNTVTFNAGN
+1650 VKAGDVVTFNAGN
-1663 NLKLTQDGTNFTYSL
+1663 NLKLTQTGSSFTY
-1678 KPELK
+1678 ELNPTLTGLTSAEFK
-1683 DITSIAGE
+1683 AGNNTTKIDGNGITLTPA
-1691 GEGAGKVSFGP
+1691 GAGKG
-1702 KGVVTIGTPGDA
+1702 A
-1714 NAISLDGKD
+1714 
-1723 GKISMGKVSLSK
+1723 VSLTNA
-1735 EGLNNGGNKITNV
+1735 GLNNGGNKITNV
-1748 APGEADTDAVNVSQL
+1748 AAGTEPTDAVNVSQL

-1822 GVAHYKNESMMF
+1822 GVAHYKNESLMF

-1881 QDKMDALEAQN
+1881 QDKMGALEAQN

>member
-87 IGKSSLAGVSES
+87 IGKSSLAGVSKS
-99 VIPEADQEKHTAN
+99 VIPVADQEKHPSN

-137 RDHGGVTYQSGTGAI
+137 RDHGGVTFQTGAGAI

-158 KSDYKES
+158 KSDYNES

-191 QGAATAVGPIAKAYE
+191 QGAATAIGPIAKAYE

-235 FATAVGNH
+235 FATAVGNN
-243 AVTRAAS
+243 ATTRAAS
-250 DTIVGTESGTGT
+250 DTIVGTESGTGVR
-262 SAGRAV
+262 AGRAV

-437 FGKIQSNNN
+437 FGNIQSNNN
-446 YDSAKSV
+446 YDSAKPV
-453 VTKQLA
+453 VTAQLA
-459 ALEKIS
+459 ALKKIAA
-465 KLDENAASTTTA
+465 LDENAASTTTA

-488 LIAENTSDEALKQKV
+488 LIAENTNDEALKQKV

-1152 TYSLNPELKDLTSA
+1152 TYSLNPELKDLKSA

-1175 TVINADGMTITPK
+1175 TVINADGMTITPT
-1188 AADKKPVSLT
+1188 ATDKKPVSLT

-1207 QIKNVAEGTKGTDG
+1207 KIKNVKAGTEGTDG
-1221 VNVNQLTGVKNDVKN
+1221 VNVTQLTGVKNDVKN

-1267 TSTEEVKDGNKITLK
+1267 TSTEDVKDGNKVTLK
-1282 AGNNLEIKQDGTN
+1282 AGDNLKIKQVGTN

-1305 GITSIAGKGAAPT
+1305 GITSIAGKGATPT
-1318 VITLKESGD
+1318 VITLKEGGD
-1327 VTIGKKDEEKPVTIT
+1327 VTIGKTGEEKPVTIT

-1363 GEATKSQAAPTMG
+1363 GEATKSQVAPTMG

-1394 NAGWNLQGNGTAVD
+1394 NAGWNLQGNSKAVD

-1419 NGAGTTAT
+1419 NGVGTTAT
-1427 VESADG
+1427 VKSEDG
-1433 KTSTVK
+1433 KTSTVT
-1439 YSVNIG
+1439 YDVNLG
-1445 NGLEVGKDNKIT
+1445 NGLEKDANNKIT

-1465 TVSDKG
+1465 TVSNKG
-1471 IKVNPELKGMK
+1471 IKVNPTFVKQIKDEIANSAVKPGKGLEK
-1482 SIAGVGDGAGKVSFG
+1482 GD
-1497 PNGVVSVDGTN
+1497 
-1508 PVKIDGKAGKVTAG
+1508 DGK
-1522 KVVLSKDG
+1522 LD
-1530 LNNGGNKITN
+1530 
-1540 VEAGKADTD
+1540 
-1549 AVNVKQLKD
+1549 
-1558 AIGNVKVKAD
+1558 VKAD

>member
-30 ILGVTA
+30 ILGVTV

-74 GNLAVTNAKAGVA
+74 GHLAVTNAKAGVA
-87 IGKSSLAGVSES
+87 LGKSSLAGVSES
-99 VIPEADQEKHTAN
+99 AIPEADQEKHTAN

-206 IGAAAIGNISRASG
+206 VGAAAIGNISRASG

-227 TTSATYNP
+227 TTSATYNA
-235 FATAVGNH
+235 FATAVGNN
-243 AVTRAAS
+243 ATTRAAS

-384 DAKLQAESDSNA
+384 DAKLTAESDSKA
-396 TKKRLA
+396 TQKRLA

-437 FGKIQSNNN
+437 FGKIESNNN
-446 YDSAKSV
+446 YDSAKPV
-453 VTKQLA
+453 VTAQLA
-459 ALEKIS
+459 ALKKIAA
-465 KLDENAASTTTA
+465 LDENAASTTTA

-544 EGKTSIAIGT
+544 EGKKSIAIGT

-580 GVQAQAKVANGV
+580 GVKAQATVDNGV

-630 AAVAVGTPSMTR
+630 AAVAVGTPRMTR

-649 GTNDTDAV
+649 GTDDTDAV

-669 AGDTVDQAAPTTNG
+669 AGDTVEQAAPTTDG

-729 TGEVKPK
+729 TGQVKPK
-736 DEGKGNALT
+736 DETKGNALT

-782 VTANGVSVN
+782 VTANGV
-791 PADKSLETTD
+791 
-801 KGLKVKTDGTTIT
+801 KVKTDGTTIT

-840 VPEADKGKVA
+840 VPEADKGKIA
-850 TIGNVADAINNAAW
+850 TIGNVADAINSAAW
-864 KATSGK
+864 KATSDK

-1029 EGVKV
+1029 DGVKV

-1055 TITVGDN
+1055 TITVGDK

-1105 NAAWNATSGE
+1105 NAAWKATSDKEDSGE
-1115 DGTGKAEG
+1115 VEG
-1123 TTKEAVKAGDTVTLK
+1123 TTEEKVKAGDKVTLK

-1166 SFKNDAGDT
+1166 SFKNAAGDT
-1175 TVINADGMTITPK
+1175 TVINADGMTITPT
-1188 AADKKPVSLT
+1188 ATDKKPVSLT

-1207 QIKNVAEGTKGTDG
+1207 QIKNVKAGTDGTDG
-1221 VNVNQLTGVKNDVKN
+1221 VNVNQLTGVKNDVQD

-1252 TSDVEGTGKKAEGNT
+1252 TSDVEGTGKKAKGNT

-1305 GITSIAGKGAAPT
+1305 GITSIAGKGAAST

-1327 VTIGKKDEEKPVTIT
+1327 VTIGKKDEEKPVTVT

-1376 TGAKEVNPNNA
+1376 TGENEVNPNNA

-1419 NGAGTTAT
+1419 NGVGTTAT
-1427 VESADG
+1427 VKSEDG
-1433 KTSTVK
+1433 KTSTVT
-1439 YSVNIG
+1439 YDVNLG
-1445 NGLEVGKDNKIT
+1445 KGLEVGKDNKIT

-1471 IKVNPELKGMK
+1471 IKVNPTFVKQIKDEIANSAVKPGKGLEKDKAGNIHVKPADK
-1482 SIAGVGDGAGKVSFG
+1482 SIEVTTAGVKV
-1497 PNGVVSVDGTN
+1497 
-1508 PVKIDGKAGKVTAG
+1508 KAADKSLETTD
-1522 KVVLSKDG
+1522 KG
-1530 LNNGGNKITN
+1530 L
-1540 VEAGKADTD
+1540 
-1549 AVNVKQLKD
+1549 
-1558 AIGNVKVKAD
+1558 KVKAD
-1568 GDTITVGEKGIKVN
+1568 GTTITVGDKGLQVN

-1590 KDGKDADGKAVKA
+1590 KDGKDGKA

-1610 ADKGKIATIGN
+1610 ADKGKIATVGD
-1621 VADAINNA
+1621 VANAINNA
-1629 AWNATSGATGTGE
+1629 AWQAKGGQTGTG
-1642 VEGTSKQA
+1642 VVTGNDAAQA
-1650 VKAGNTVTFNAGN
+1650 VKAGDVVTFNAGN
-1663 NLKLTQDGTNFTYSL
+1663 NLKLTQTGSSFTY
-1678 KPELK
+1678 ELNPTLTGLTSAEFK
-1683 DITSIAGE
+1683 AGNNTTKIDGNGITLTPA
-1691 GEGAGKVSFGP
+1691 GAGKG
-1702 KGVVTIGTPGDA
+1702 A
-1714 NAISLDGKD
+1714 
-1723 GKISMGKVSLSK
+1723 VSLTNA
-1735 EGLNNGGNKITNV
+1735 GLNNGGNKITNV
-1748 APGEADTDAVNVSQL
+1748 AAGTEPTDAVNVSQL

-1822 GVAHYKNESMMF
+1822 GVAHYKNESLMF

-1881 QDKMDALEAQN
+1881 QDKMGALEAQN

>member
-74 GNLAVTNAKAGVA
+74 GHLAVTNAKAGVA
-87 IGKSSLAGVSES
+87 LGKSSLAGVSES
-99 VIPEADQEKHTAN
+99 VIPAADQENHTAN

-137 RDHGGVTYQSGTGAI
+137 RDHGGVTFQTGAGAI

-158 KSDYKES
+158 KSDYNES

-191 QGAATAVGPIAKAYE
+191 QGAATAIGPIAKAYE

-250 DTIVGTESGTGT
+250 DTIVGTESGTGVR
-262 SAGRAV
+262 AGRAV

-314 GGKADGKAGE
+314 GPKADGKAGE
-324 NAFATGQ
+324 NAFATGE

-341 AMGTHGFAFGNDS
+341 AMGTHGFAFGNNS

-374 TAYSTYITAQ
+374 AAYKTFIDAQ
-384 DAKLQAESDSNA
+384 DAKLQAESDSKA
-396 TKKRLA
+396 TQKRLA

-437 FGKIQSNNN
+437 FGNIQSNNN
-446 YDSAKSV
+446 YDSAKPV
-453 VTKQLA
+453 VTAQLA
-459 ALEKIS
+459 ALKKIAA
-465 KLDENAASTTTA
+465 LDENAASTTTA

-571 STADHAVAI
+571 STANHAVAI
-580 GVQAQAKVANGV
+580 GVKARATVDNGV

-630 AAVAVGTPSMTR
+630 AAVAVGTPRMTR

-649 GTNDTDAV
+649 GTDDTDAV

-669 AGDTVDQAAPTTNG
+669 AGDTVDQAAPTTDG

-729 TGEVKPK
+729 TGQVKPK
-736 DEGKGNALT
+736 DEAKGNALT

-757 SPKIGNG
+757 SPKIGDG
-764 LTNSDGKI
+764 LTNDKDNKI

-782 VTANGVSVN
+782 VTANGVSV
-791 PADKSLETTD
+791 
-801 KGLKVKTDGTTIT
+801 KTDGTTIT
-814 VGDKGLQVNTGNIT
+814 VGDKGLQVNTGSIT

-850 TIGNVADAINNAAW
+850 TIGNVADAINSAAW
-864 KATSGK
+864 KVTSGK
-870 EDSGEVEG
+870 DGSGEVEG

-925 EGAGKVSFGPN
+925 EGAGKVSFEPN
-936 GVVTVGGDNPVA
+936 GVVKVGGDNSVA

-976 NVKAGEKDTDAV
+976 NVKAGENDTDAV
-988 NVKQLKD
+988 NLKQLKD

-1001 VKTSDGLEKDTDG
+1001 VTTSDGLVKDTDG
-1014 NIKVKPADKSIEVTA
+1014 NIKVKPADKSISVTA
-1029 EGVKV
+1029 NGVSV
-1034 KPADKS
+1034 NPADKS
-1040 LETTEEGLKVKADGT
+1040 LETTKEGLKVKTDGT
-1055 TITVGDN
+1055 TITVGND
-1062 GLQVNTGSITNVTEG
+1062 GLKVNTGSITNVTEG
-1077 DKAGTVAVPEEAD
+1077 NEAGKVAVPEEAD

-1105 NAAWNATSGE
+1105 NAAWKVTSDKEDSGE
-1115 DGTGKAEG
+1115 VEG
-1123 TTKEAVKAGDTVTLK
+1123 TAEEKVKAGDKVTLK

-1152 TYSLNPELKDLTSA
+1152 TYSLNPELKNLTSA
-1166 SFKNDAGDT
+1166 SFKNAAGDT
-1175 TVINADGMTITPK
+1175 TVINADGMTITPT
-1188 AADKKPVSLT
+1188 ATDKKPVSLT

-1207 QIKNVAEGTKGTDG
+1207 KIKNVKAGTEGTDG
-1221 VNVNQLTGVKNDVKN
+1221 VNVTQLTGVKNDVKN

-1305 GITSIAGKGAAPT
+1305 GITSIAGKGATPT

-1482 SIAGVGDGAGKVSFG
+1482 SIAGEGDGAGKVSFG
-1497 PNGVVSVDGTN
+1497 PNGVVTVGGDN
-1508 PVKIDGKAGKVTAG
+1508 PVAIDGKAGKVTAG
-1522 KVVLSKDG
+1522 NVVLSKDG

-1540 VEAGKADTD
+1540 VAAGKADTD

-1568 GDTITVGEKGIKVN
+1568 GDTITVGENGIKVN
-1582 TGTITVNA
+1582 TGTITVNTE
-1590 KDGKDADGKAVKA
+1590 DGKDADGKAVKA
-1603 GTVSVPE
+1603 GTVSVPK
-1610 ADKGKIATIGN
+1610 ADQGKIATVGD
-1621 VADAINNA
+1621 VAKAINNA
-1629 AWNATSGATGTGE
+1629 AWQAKGGKTDNGVFTGNGAA
-1642 VEGTSKQA
+1642 QP
-1650 VKAGNTVTFNAGN
+1650 VKAGDVVTFNAGN
-1663 NLKLTQDGTNFTYSL
+1663 NLKLTQTGSSFTY
-1678 KPELK
+1678 ELNPTLTGLTSAEFK
-1683 DITSIAGE
+1683 SGNNTTKIDGNGITLTPA
-1691 GEGAGKVSFGP
+1691 GAGKG
-1702 KGVVTIGTPGDA
+1702 A
-1714 NAISLDGKD
+1714 
-1723 GKISMGKVSLSK
+1723 VSLTNA
-1735 EGLNNGGNKITNV
+1735 GLNNGGNKITNV
-1748 APGEADTDAVNVSQL
+1748 AAGTNPTDAVNVSQL

-1822 GVAHYKNESMMF
+1822 GVAHYKNESLMF

-1881 QDKMDALEAQN
+1881 QDKMGALEAQN

>member
-87 IGKSSLAGVSES
+87 IGKSSLAGVSKS
-99 VIPEADQEKHTAN
+99 VIPVADQEKHPSN

-137 RDHGGVTYQSGTGAI
+137 RDHGGVTFQTGAGAI

-158 KSDYKES
+158 KSDYNES

-191 QGAATAVGPIAKAYE
+191 QGAATAIGPIAKAYE

-235 FATAVGNH
+235 FATAVGNN
-243 AVTRAAS
+243 ATTRAAS
-250 DTIVGTESGTGT
+250 DTIVGTESGTGVR
-262 SAGRAV
+262 AGRAV

-446 YDSAKSV
+446 YDSAKPV
-453 VTKQLA
+453 VTAQLA
-459 ALEKIS
+459 ALKKIAA
-465 KLDENAASTTTA
+465 LDENAASTTTA

-488 LIAENTSDEALKQKV
+488 LIAENTDDEALKQKV

-510 TAEETKL
+510 TAEADKL
-517 NTAKATLEAAYKSA
+517 KTAKATLEAAYKSA

-580 GVQAQAKVANGV
+580 GVKAQATVDNGV

-630 AAVAVGTPSMTR
+630 AAVAVGTPRMTR

-649 GTNDTDAV
+649 GTDDTDAV

-669 AGDTVDQAAPTTNG
+669 AGDTVDQAAPTTDG

-729 TGEVKPK
+729 TGQVKPK
-736 DEGKGNALT
+736 DETKGNALT

-782 VTANGVSVN
+782 VTANGV
-791 PADKSLETTD
+791 
-801 KGLKVKTDGTTIT
+801 KVKTDGTTIT

-840 VPEADKGKVA
+840 VPEADKGKIA
-850 TIGNVADAINNAAW
+850 TIGNVADAINSAAW
-864 KATSGK
+864 KATSDK

-1055 TITVGDN
+1055 TITVGDK

-1077 DKAGTVAVPEEAD
+1077 DKAGTVSVPETD

-1207 QIKNVAEGTKGTDG
+1207 QIKNVKEGTDGTDG
-1221 VNVNQLTGVKNDVKN
+1221 VNVNQLTGVKNDVQD

-1252 TSDVEGTGKKAEGNT
+1252 TSDVEGTGKKAKGNT

-1327 VTIGKKDEEKPVTIT
+1327 VTIGKTGEEKPVTVT

-1376 TGAKEVNPNNA
+1376 TGENEVNPNNA

-1394 NAGWNLQGNGTAVD
+1394 NAGWNLQGNDKDVD
-1408 LVKPYDTVNFV
+1408 FVKPYDTVNFV
-1419 NGAGTTAT
+1419 NGVGTTAT

-1439 YSVNIG
+1439 YSVNLG
-1445 NGLEVGKDNKIT
+1445 DGLKVTDNKIT

-1471 IKVNPELKGMK
+1471 IKVNPELKDMT
-1482 SIAGVGDGAGKVSFG
+1482 SIAGEGDGAGKVSFG
-1497 PNGVVSVDGTN
+1497 SNGVVTVGGDN
-1508 PVKIDGKAGKVTAG
+1508 PVAIDGKAGKVTAG
-1522 KVVLSKDG
+1522 NVVLSKDG
-1530 LNNGGNKITN
+1530 LNNGGNKITK
-1540 VEAGKADTD
+1540 VAEGTDPTD

-1582 TGTITVNA
+1582 TGTITVND
-1590 KDGKDADGKAVKA
+1590 KDGKDADGKPVKA
-1603 GTVSVPE
+1603 GTVSVPTDG
-1610 ADKGKIATIGN
+1610 AGKIATVDTVVN
-1621 VADAINNA
+1621 AINNA
-1629 AWNATSGATGTGE
+1629 AWQAKGGKTENGVFTGNGAA
-1642 VEGTSKQA
+1642 QP
-1650 VKAGNTVTFNAGN
+1650 VKAGDVVTFNAGN
-1663 NLKLTQDGTNFTYSL
+1663 NLKLTQTGSSFTY
-1678 KPELK
+1678 ELNPTLTGLTSAEFK
-1683 DITSIAGE
+1683 SGNNTTKIDGNGITLTPA
-1691 GEGAGKVSFGP
+1691 GAGKG
-1702 KGVVTIGTPGDA
+1702 A
-1714 NAISLDGKD
+1714 
-1723 GKISMGKVSLSK
+1723 VSLTNA
-1735 EGLNNGGNKITNV
+1735 GLNNGGNKITNV
-1748 APGEADTDAVNVSQL
+1748 AAGTNPTDAVNVSQL
-1763 RDAAGNMQAIT
+1763 HDAAGNMQAIT

-1822 GVAHYKNESMMF
+1822 GVAHYKNESLMF

-1842 NRSQVMANAGIT
+1842 NHSQVMANAGIT

-1881 QDKMDALEAQN
+1881 QDKMGALEAQN

>member
-374 TAYSTYITAQ
+374 TAYKTFTDAQ
-384 DAKLQAESDSNA
+384 DAKLTAESDSKA
-396 TKKRLA
+396 TQKRLA

-437 FGKIQSNNN
+437 FGNIQSNNN
-446 YDSAKSV
+446 YDSAKPV
-453 VTKQLA
+453 VTAQLA
-459 ALEKIS
+459 ALKKIAA
-465 KLDENAASTTTA
+465 LDENAASTTTA

-488 LIAENTSDEALKQKV
+488 LIAENTDDEALKQKV

-510 TAEETKL
+510 TAEADKL
-517 NTAKATLEAAYKSA
+517 KTAKATLEAAYKSA

-544 EGKTSIAIGT
+544 EGKRSIAIGT

-580 GVQAQAKVANGV
+580 GVKAQATVDNGV

-630 AAVAVGTPSMTR
+630 AAVAVGTPRMTR

-649 GTNDTDAV
+649 GTDDTDAV

-669 AGDTVDQAAPTTNG
+669 AGDTVDQAAPTTDG

-729 TGEVKPK
+729 TGQVKPK
-736 DEGKGNALT
+736 DETKGNALT

-782 VTANGVSVN
+782 VTANGV
-791 PADKSLETTD
+791 
-801 KGLKVKTDGTTIT
+801 KVKTDGTTIT

-850 TIGNVADAINNAAW
+850 TIGNVADAINSAAW
-864 KATSGK
+864 KATSDK

-1055 TITVGDN
+1055 TITVGDK

-1207 QIKNVAEGTKGTDG
+1207 QIKNVKAGTEGTDG
-1221 VNVNQLTGVKNDVKN
+1221 VNVTQLTGVKNDVKN

-1242 KHINS
+1242 EHINS

-1252 TSDVEGTGKKAEGNT
+1252 TSDVEGTGKKAKGNT

-1327 VTIGKKDEEKPVTIT
+1327 VTIGKTGEEKPVTVT

-1376 TGAKEVNPNNA
+1376 TGENEVNPNNA

-1394 NAGWNLQGNGTAVD
+1394 NAGWNLQGNDKDVD
-1408 LVKPYDTVNFV
+1408 FVKPYDTVNFV
-1419 NGAGTTAT
+1419 NGVGTTAT

-1439 YSVNIG
+1439 YSVNLG
-1445 NGLEVGKDNKIT
+1445 DGLKVTDNKIT

-1471 IKVNPELKGMK
+1471 IKVNPELKDMT
-1482 SIAGVGDGAGKVSFG
+1482 SIAGEGDGAGKVSFG
-1497 PNGVVSVDGTN
+1497 SNGVVTVGGDN
-1508 PVKIDGKAGKVTAG
+1508 PVAIDGKAGKVTAG
-1522 KVVLSKDG
+1522 NVVLSKDG
-1530 LNNGGNKITN
+1530 LNNGGNKITK
-1540 VEAGKADTD
+1540 VAEGTDPTD

-1582 TGTITVNA
+1582 TGTITVND
-1590 KDGKDADGKAVKA
+1590 KDGKDADGKPVKA
-1603 GTVSVPE
+1603 GTVSVPTDG
-1610 ADKGKIATIGN
+1610 AGKIATVDTVVN
-1621 VADAINNA
+1621 AINNA
-1629 AWNATSGATGTGE
+1629 AWQAKGGKTENGVFTGNGAA
-1642 VEGTSKQA
+1642 QP
-1650 VKAGNTVTFNAGN
+1650 VKAGDVVTFNAGN
-1663 NLKLTQDGTNFTYSL
+1663 NLKLTQTGSSFTY
-1678 KPELK
+1678 ELNPTLTGLTSAEFK
-1683 DITSIAGE
+1683 AGNNTTKIDGKGITLTPAGE
-1691 GEGAGKVSFGP
+1691 GKGA
-1702 KGVVTIGTPGDA
+1702 
-1714 NAISLDGKD
+1714 
-1723 GKISMGKVSLSK
+1723 VSLTNA
-1735 EGLNNGGNKITNV
+1735 GLNNGGNKITNV
-1748 APGEADTDAVNVSQL
+1748 AAGTDPTDAVNVSQL

-1781 NRVGSQAAA
+1781 NHVGSQAAA

-1822 GVAHYKNESMMF
+1822 GVAHYKNESLMF

-1854 WKVGA
+1854 WKVGS

-1881 QDKMDALEAQN
+1881 QDKMGALEAQN

>member
-1 MKKRN
+1 MKLFEQMQHMHKVN
-6 EIVRTNAAHAQS
+6 K
-18 QQKVNR
+18 KVNR

-74 GNLAVTNAKAGVA
+74 GHLAVTNAKAGVA
-87 IGKSSLAGVSES
+87 LGKSSLAGVSES

-374 TAYSTYITAQ
+374 TAYSTYIKAQ
-384 DAKLQAESDSNA
+384 DAKLTAESDSNA

-446 YDSAKSV
+446 YDSAKPV
-453 VTKQLA
+453 VTAQLA
-459 ALEKIS
+459 ALKKIAA
-465 KLDENAASTTTA
+465 LDENAASTTTA
-477 DVTRLIKRAQD
+477 DVTRLIKRAKD

-544 EGKTSIAIGT
+544 EGKKSIAIGT

-580 GVQAQAKVANGV
+580 GVKAQATVDNGV

-630 AAVAVGTPSMTR
+630 AAVAVGTPRMTR

-649 GTNDTDAV
+649 GTDDTDAV

-669 AGDTVDQAAPTTNG
+669 AGDTVDQAAPTTDG

-729 TGEVKPK
+729 TGQVKPK
-736 DEGKGNALT
+736 DEAKGNALT

-782 VTANGVSVN
+782 VTANGV
-791 PADKSLETTD
+791 
-801 KGLKVKTDGTTIT
+801 KVKADGTTIT

-850 TIGNVADAINNAAW
+850 TIGNVADAINSAAW
-864 KATSGK
+864 KATSDK

-1029 EGVKV
+1029 DGVKV

-1040 LETTEEGLKVKADGT
+1040 LETTNDGLKVKTDGT

-1077 DKAGTVAVPEEAD
+1077 DKAGTVSVPEAD
-1090 KGKVATI
+1090 KGKIATI

-1105 NAAWNATSGE
+1105 NAAWKATSDKEDSGE
-1115 DGTGKAEG
+1115 VEG
-1123 TTKEAVKAGDTVTLK
+1123 TTEEKVKAGDKVTLK
-1138 AGNNLKLKQAGKEF
+1138 AGNNLKLKQAGKDF

-1188 AADKKPVSLT
+1188 AAGKKPVSLT

-1207 QIKNVAEGTKGTDG
+1207 QIKNVKEGTDGTDG
-1221 VNVNQLTGVKNDVKN
+1221 VNVNQLTGVKNDVQD

-1252 TSDVEGTGKKAEGNT
+1252 TSDVEGTGKKAKGNT

-1327 VTIGKKDEEKPVTIT
+1327 VTIGKTGEEKPVTVT

-1376 TGAKEVNPNNA
+1376 TGENEVNPNNA

-1394 NAGWNLQGNGTAVD
+1394 NAGWNLQGNDKDVD
-1408 LVKPYDTVNFV
+1408 FVKPYDTVNFV
-1419 NGAGTTAT
+1419 NGVGTTAT

-1439 YSVNIG
+1439 YSVNLG
-1445 NGLEVGKDNKIT
+1445 DGLKVTDNKIT

-1471 IKVNPELKGMK
+1471 IKVNPELKDMT
-1482 SIAGVGDGAGKVSFG
+1482 SIAGEGDGAGKVSFG
-1497 PNGVVSVDGTN
+1497 SNGVVTVGGDN
-1508 PVKIDGKAGKVTAG
+1508 PVAIDGKAGKVTAG
-1522 KVVLSKDG
+1522 NVVLSKDG
-1530 LNNGGNKITN
+1530 LNNGGNKITK
-1540 VEAGKADTD
+1540 VAEGTDPTD

-1582 TGTITVNA
+1582 TGTITVND
-1590 KDGKDADGKAVKA
+1590 KDGKDADGKPVKA
-1603 GTVSVPE
+1603 GTVSVPTDG
-1610 ADKGKIATIGN
+1610 AGKIATVDTVVN
-1621 VADAINNA
+1621 AINNA
-1629 AWNATSGATGTGE
+1629 AWQAKGGKTENGVFTGNGAA
-1642 VEGTSKQA
+1642 QP
-1650 VKAGNTVTFNAGN
+1650 VKAGDVVTFNAGN
-1663 NLKLTQDGTNFTYSL
+1663 NLKLTQTGSSFTY
-1678 KPELK
+1678 ELNPTLTGLTSAEFK
-1683 DITSIAGE
+1683 AGNNTTKIDGKGITLTPAGE
-1691 GEGAGKVSFGP
+1691 GKGA
-1702 KGVVTIGTPGDA
+1702 
-1714 NAISLDGKD
+1714 
-1723 GKISMGKVSLSK
+1723 VSLTNA
-1735 EGLNNGGNKITNV
+1735 GLNNGGNKITNV
-1748 APGEADTDAVNVSQL
+1748 AAGTDPTDAVNVSQL

-1781 NRVGSQAAA
+1781 NHVGSQAAA

-1822 GVAHYKNESMMF
+1822 GVAHYKNESLMF

-1854 WKVGA
+1854 WKVGS

-1881 QDKMDALEAQN
+1881 QDKMGALEAQN

>member
-374 TAYSTYITAQ
+374 TAYKTFTDAQ
-384 DAKLQAESDSNA
+384 DAKLTAKSDSKA
-396 TKKRLA
+396 TQKRLA

-437 FGKIQSNNN
+437 FGNIQSNNN
-446 YDSAKSV
+446 YDSAKPV
-453 VTKQLA
+453 VTAQLA
-459 ALEKIS
+459 ALKKIAA
-465 KLDENAASTTTA
+465 LDENAASTTTA

-488 LIAENTSDEALKQKV
+488 LIAENTDDEALKQKV

-510 TAEETKL
+510 TAEADKL
-517 NTAKATLEAAYKSA
+517 KTAKATLEAAYKSA

-566 GTQAK
+566 GTQTK

-580 GVQAQAKVANGV
+580 GVKAQATVDNGV

-630 AAVAVGTPSMTR
+630 AAVAVGTPRMTR

-649 GTNDTDAV
+649 GTDDTDAV

-669 AGDTVDQAAPTTNG
+669 AGDTVDQAAPTTDG

-729 TGEVKPK
+729 TGQVKPK
-736 DEGKGNALT
+736 DETKGNALT

-782 VTANGVSVN
+782 VTANGV
-791 PADKSLETTD
+791 
-801 KGLKVKTDGTTIT
+801 KVKTDGTTIT

-840 VPEADKGKVA
+840 VPEADKGKIA
-850 TIGNVADAINNAAW
+850 TIGNVADAINSAAW
-864 KATSGK
+864 KATSDK

-1055 TITVGDN
+1055 TITVGDK

-1077 DKAGTVAVPEEAD
+1077 DKAGTVSVPETD

-1207 QIKNVAEGTKGTDG
+1207 QIKNVKEGTDGTDG
-1221 VNVNQLTGVKNDVKN
+1221 VNVNQLTGVKNDVQD

-1252 TSDVEGTGKKAEGNT
+1252 TSDVEGTGKKAKGNT

-1327 VTIGKKDEEKPVTIT
+1327 VTIGKTGEEKPVTIT

-1376 TGAKEVNPNNA
+1376 TGENEVNPNNA

-1394 NAGWNLQGNGTAVD
+1394 NAGWNLQGNDKDVD
-1408 LVKPYDTVNFV
+1408 FVKPYDTVNFV
-1419 NGAGTTAT
+1419 NGVGTTAT

-1439 YSVNIG
+1439 YSVNLG
-1445 NGLEVGKDNKIT
+1445 DGLKVTDNKIT

-1471 IKVNPELKGMK
+1471 IKVNPELKDMT
-1482 SIAGVGDGAGKVSFG
+1482 SIAGEGDGAGKVSFG
-1497 PNGVVSVDGTN
+1497 SNGVVTVGGDN
-1508 PVKIDGKAGKVTAG
+1508 PVAIDGKAGKVTAG
-1522 KVVLSKDG
+1522 NVVLSKDG
-1530 LNNGGNKITN
+1530 LNNGGNKITK
-1540 VEAGKADTD
+1540 VAEGTDPTD

-1582 TGTITVNA
+1582 TGTITVND
-1590 KDGKDADGKAVKA
+1590 KDGKDADGKPVKA
-1603 GTVSVPE
+1603 GTVSVPTDG
-1610 ADKGKIATIGN
+1610 AGKIATVDTVVN
-1621 VADAINNA
+1621 AINNA
-1629 AWNATSGATGTGE
+1629 AWQAKGGKTENGVFTGNGAA
-1642 VEGTSKQA
+1642 QP
-1650 VKAGNTVTFNAGN
+1650 VKAGDVVTFNAGN
-1663 NLKLTQDGTNFTYSL
+1663 NLKLTQTGSSFTY
-1678 KPELK
+1678 ELNPTLTGLTSAEFK
-1683 DITSIAGE
+1683 AGNNTTKIDGKGITLTPAGE
-1691 GEGAGKVSFGP
+1691 GKGA
-1702 KGVVTIGTPGDA
+1702 
-1714 NAISLDGKD
+1714 
-1723 GKISMGKVSLSK
+1723 VSLTNA
-1735 EGLNNGGNKITNV
+1735 GLNNGGNKITNV
-1748 APGEADTDAVNVSQL
+1748 AAGTDPTDAVNVSQL

-1781 NRVGSQAAA
+1781 NHVGSQAAA

-1822 GVAHYKNESMMF
+1822 GVAHYKNESLMF

-1854 WKVGA
+1854 WKVGS

-1881 QDKMDALEAQN
+1881 QDKMGALEAQN

>member
-74 GNLAVTNAKAGVA
+74 GHLAVTNAKAGVA
-87 IGKSSLAGVSES
+87 LGKSSLAGVSES
-99 VIPEADQEKHTAN
+99 AIPEADQEKHTAN

-206 IGAAAIGNISRASG
+206 VGAAAIGNISRASG

-227 TTSATYNP
+227 TTSATYNA
-235 FATAVGNH
+235 FATAVGNN
-243 AVTRAAS
+243 ATTRAAS

-374 TAYSTYITAQ
+374 TAYKTFTDAQ
-384 DAKLQAESDSNA
+384 DAKLTAESDSKA
-396 TKKRLA
+396 TQKRLA

-437 FGKIQSNNN
+437 FGNIQSNNN
-446 YDSAKSV
+446 YDSAKPV
-453 VTKQLA
+453 VTAQLA
-459 ALEKIS
+459 ALKKIAA
-465 KLDENAASTTTA
+465 LDENAASTTTA

-488 LIAENTSDEALKQKV
+488 LIAENTDDEALKQKV

-510 TAEETKL
+510 TAEADKL
-517 NTAKATLEAAYKSA
+517 KTAKATLEAAYKSA

-580 GVQAQAKVANGV
+580 GVKAQATVDNGV

-630 AAVAVGTPSMTR
+630 AAVAVGTPRMTR

-649 GTNDTDAV
+649 GTDDTDAV

-669 AGDTVDQAAPTTNG
+669 AGDTVDQAAPTTDG

-729 TGEVKPK
+729 TGQVKPK
-736 DEGKGNALT
+736 DETKGNALT

-782 VTANGVSVN
+782 VTANGV
-791 PADKSLETTD
+791 
-801 KGLKVKTDGTTIT
+801 KVKTDGTTIT

-840 VPEADKGKVA
+840 VPEADKGKIA
-850 TIGNVADAINNAAW
+850 TIGNVADAINSAAW
-864 KATSGK
+864 KATSDK

-1055 TITVGDN
+1055 TITVGDK

-1077 DKAGTVAVPEEAD
+1077 DKAGTVSVPETD

-1207 QIKNVAEGTKGTDG
+1207 QIKNVKEGTDGTDG
-1221 VNVNQLTGVKNDVKN
+1221 VNVNQLTGVKNDVQD

-1252 TSDVEGTGKKAEGNT
+1252 TSDVEGTGKKAKGNT

-1327 VTIGKKDEEKPVTIT
+1327 VTIGKTGEEKPVTVT

-1376 TGAKEVNPNNA
+1376 TGENEVNPNNA

-1394 NAGWNLQGNGTAVD
+1394 NAGWNLQGNDKDVD
-1408 LVKPYDTVNFV
+1408 FVKPYDTVNFV
-1419 NGAGTTAT
+1419 NGVGTTAT

-1439 YSVNIG
+1439 YSVNLG
-1445 NGLEVGKDNKIT
+1445 DGLKVTDNKIT

-1471 IKVNPELKGMK
+1471 IKVNPELKDMT
-1482 SIAGVGDGAGKVSFG
+1482 SIAGEGDGAGKVSFG
-1497 PNGVVSVDGTN
+1497 SNGVVTVGGDN
-1508 PVKIDGKAGKVTAG
+1508 PVAIDGKAGKVTAG
-1522 KVVLSKDG
+1522 NVVLSKDG
-1530 LNNGGNKITN
+1530 LNNGGNKITK
-1540 VEAGKADTD
+1540 VAEGTDPTD

-1582 TGTITVNA
+1582 TGTITVND
-1590 KDGKDADGKAVKA
+1590 KDGKDADDKPVKA
-1603 GTVSVPE
+1603 GTVSVPTDG
-1610 ADKGKIATIGN
+1610 AGKIATVDTVVN
-1621 VADAINNA
+1621 AINNA
-1629 AWNATSGATGTGE
+1629 AWQAKGGKTENGVFTGNGAA
-1642 VEGTSKQA
+1642 QP
-1650 VKAGNTVTFNAGN
+1650 VKAGDVVTFNAGN
-1663 NLKLTQDGTNFTYSL
+1663 NLKLTQTGSSFTY
-1678 KPELK
+1678 ELNPTLTGLTSAEFK
-1683 DITSIAGE
+1683 AGNNTTKIDGKGITLTPAGE
-1691 GEGAGKVSFGP
+1691 GKGA
-1702 KGVVTIGTPGDA
+1702 
-1714 NAISLDGKD
+1714 
-1723 GKISMGKVSLSK
+1723 VSLTNA
-1735 EGLNNGGNKITNV
+1735 GLNNGGNKITNV
-1748 APGEADTDAVNVSQL
+1748 AAGTDPTDAVNVSQL

-1781 NRVGSQAAA
+1781 NHVGSQAAA

-1822 GVAHYKNESMMF
+1822 GVAHYKNESLMF

-1854 WKVGA
+1854 WKVGS

-1881 QDKMDALEAQN
+1881 QDKMGALEAQN

>member
-36 FSVAGMTTTF
+36 FSVAGMTITF

-87 IGKSSLAGVSES
+87 IGKSSLAGVSKS
-99 VIPEADQEKHTAN
+99 VIPVADQEKHPSN

-137 RDHGGVTYQSGTGAI
+137 RDHGGVTFQTGAGAI

-158 KSDYKES
+158 KSDYNES

-191 QGAATAVGPIAKAYE
+191 QGAATAIGPIAKAYE

-235 FATAVGNH
+235 FATAVGNN
-243 AVTRAAS
+243 ATTRAAS
-250 DTIVGTESGTGT
+250 DTIVGTESGTGVK
-262 SAGRAV
+262 AGRAV

-361 LATTVSTALDTYN
+361 LATTVSTALNTYN

-384 DAKLQAESDSNA
+384 DAKLTAESDSKA
-396 TKKRLA
+396 TQKRLA

-446 YDSAKSV
+446 YDSAKPV
-453 VTKQLA
+453 VTAQLA
-459 ALEKIS
+459 ALKKIAA
-465 KLDENAASTTTA
+465 LDENAASTTTA

-544 EGKTSIAIGT
+544 EGKKSIAIGT

-580 GVQAQAKVANGV
+580 GVKAQATVDNGV

-630 AAVAVGTPSMTR
+630 AAVAVGTPRMTR

-649 GTNDTDAV
+649 GTDDTDAV

-669 AGDTVDQAAPTTNG
+669 AGDTVDQAAPTTDG

-703 AVLTT
+703 DVLTT

-729 TGEVKPK
+729 TGQVKPK
-736 DEGKGNALT
+736 DEAKGNALT

-772 VVQPADKSIS
+772 VVKPADKSIS
-782 VTANGVSVN
+782 VTADGV
-791 PADKSLETTD
+791 
-801 KGLKVKTDGTTIT
+801 KVKADGTTIT

-850 TIGNVADAINNAAW
+850 TIGNVAEAINSAAW
-864 KATSGK
+864 KATSDK

-1055 TITVGDN
+1055 TITVGDK
-1062 GLQVNTGSITNVTEG
+1062 GLQVNTGNITNVTEG
-1077 DKAGTVAVPEEAD
+1077 DKAGTVSVPEAD
-1090 KGKVATI
+1090 KGKIATI

-1188 AADKKPVSLT
+1188 AAGKKPVSLT

-1207 QIKNVAEGTKGTDG
+1207 QIKNVKEGTDGTDG
-1221 VNVNQLTGVKNDVKN
+1221 VNVNQLTGVKNDVQD

-1252 TSDVEGTGKKAEGNT
+1252 TSDVEGTGKKAKGNT

-1376 TGAKEVNPNNA
+1376 TGENEVNPNNA

-1394 NAGWNLQGNGTAVD
+1394 NAGWNLKGNDKDVD
-1408 LVKPYDTVNFV
+1408 FVKPYDTVNFV
-1419 NGAGTTAT
+1419 DGVGTTAT
-1427 VESADG
+1427 VESKDG

-1471 IKVNPELKGMK
+1471 IKVNPTFVKQIKDEIANSAVKPGKGLEKDKAGNIDVKPADK
-1482 SIAGVGDGAGKVSFG
+1482 SIDVSEAGV
-1497 PNGVVSVDGTN
+1497 
-1508 PVKIDGKAGKVTAG
+1508 
-1522 KVVLSKDG
+1522 
-1530 LNNGGNKITN
+1530 
-1540 VEAGKADTD
+1540 
-1549 AVNVKQLKD
+1549 
-1558 AIGNVKVKAD
+1558 
-1568 GDTITVGEKGIKVN
+1568 KVN

-1590 KDGKDADGKAVKA
+1590 KDGKDAAGKDVKA

-1678 KPELK
+1678 KPVLK
-1683 DITSIAGE
+1683 DITSISGK
-1691 GEGAGKVSFGP
+1691 GDTAGKVTFGDN
-1702 KGVVTIGTPGDA
+1702 GVVTVGTPNDA
-1714 NAISLDGKD
+1714 NAISLNGKE
-1723 GKISMGKVSLSK
+1723 GKISMGEVSLSK
-1735 EGLNNGGNKITNV
+1735 EGLNNGGKKITNV
-1748 APGEADTDAVNVSQL
+1748 APGEKDTDAVNVSQL

-1822 GVAHYKNESMMF
+1822 GVAHYKNESLMF

-1854 WKVGA
+1854 WKVGS

-1881 QDKMDALEAQN
+1881 QDKMGALEAQN

>member
-1 MKKRN
+1 M
-6 EIVRTNAAHAQS
+6 
-18 QQKVNR
+18 
-24 LAAMAA
+24 
-30 ILGVTA
+30 
-36 FSVAGMTTTF
+36 
-46 AVDNVAGTGE
+46 
-56 GTAFG
+56 
-61 TNSKAVQEGSIAV
+61 
-74 GNLAVTNAKAGVA
+74 TNAKAGVA

-374 TAYSTYITAQ
+374 TAYKTFTDAQ
-384 DAKLQAESDSNA
+384 DAKLTAESDSKA
-396 TKKRLA
+396 TQKRLA

-437 FGKIQSNNN
+437 FGNIQSNNN
-446 YDSAKSV
+446 YDSAKPV
-453 VTKQLA
+453 VTAQLA
-459 ALEKIS
+459 ALKKIAA
-465 KLDENAASTTTA
+465 LDENAASTTTA

-488 LIAENTSDEALKQKV
+488 LIAENTDDEALKQKV

-510 TAEETKL
+510 TAEADKL
-517 NTAKATLEAAYKSA
+517 KTAKATLEAAYKSA

-580 GVQAQAKVANGV
+580 GVKAQATVDNGV

-630 AAVAVGTPSMTR
+630 AAVAVGTPRMTR

-649 GTNDTDAV
+649 GTDDTDAV

-669 AGDTVDQAAPTTNG
+669 AGDTVDQAAPTTDG

-729 TGEVKPK
+729 TGQVKPK
-736 DEGKGNALT
+736 DETKGNALT

-782 VTANGVSVN
+782 VTANGV
-791 PADKSLETTD
+791 
-801 KGLKVKTDGTTIT
+801 KVKTDGTTIT

-840 VPEADKGKVA
+840 VPEADKGKIA
-850 TIGNVADAINNAAW
+850 TIGNVADAINSAAW
-864 KATSGK
+864 KATSDK

-1055 TITVGDN
+1055 TITVGDK

-1077 DKAGTVAVPEEAD
+1077 DKAGTVSVPETD

-1207 QIKNVAEGTKGTDG
+1207 QIKNVKEGTDGTDG
-1221 VNVNQLTGVKNDVKN
+1221 VNVNQLTGVKNDVQD

-1252 TSDVEGTGKKAEGNT
+1252 TSDVEGTGKKAKGNT

-1327 VTIGKKDEEKPVTIT
+1327 VTIGKTGEEKPVTVT

-1376 TGAKEVNPNNA
+1376 TGENEVNPNNA

-1394 NAGWNLQGNGTAVD
+1394 NAGWNLQGNDKDVD
-1408 LVKPYDTVNFV
+1408 FVKPYDTVNFV
-1419 NGAGTTAT
+1419 NGVGTTAT

-1439 YSVNIG
+1439 YSVNLG
-1445 NGLEVGKDNKIT
+1445 DGLKVTDNKIT

-1471 IKVNPELKGMK
+1471 IKVNPELKDMT
-1482 SIAGVGDGAGKVSFG
+1482 SIAGEGDGAGKVSFG
-1497 PNGVVSVDGTN
+1497 SNGVVTVGGDN
-1508 PVKIDGKAGKVTAG
+1508 PVAIDGKAGKVTAG
-1522 KVVLSKDG
+1522 NVVLSKDG
-1530 LNNGGNKITN
+1530 LNNGGNKITK
-1540 VEAGKADTD
+1540 VAEGTDPTD

-1582 TGTITVNA
+1582 TGTITVND
-1590 KDGKDADGKAVKA
+1590 KDGKDADGKPVKA
-1603 GTVSVPE
+1603 GTVSVPTDG
-1610 ADKGKIATIGN
+1610 AGKIATVDTVVN
-1621 VADAINNA
+1621 AINNA
-1629 AWNATSGATGTGE
+1629 AWQAKGGKTENGVFTGNGAA
-1642 VEGTSKQA
+1642 QP
-1650 VKAGNTVTFNAGN
+1650 VKAGDVVTFNAGN
-1663 NLKLTQDGTNFTYSL
+1663 NLKLTQTGSSFTY
-1678 KPELK
+1678 ELNPTLTGLTSAEFK
-1683 DITSIAGE
+1683 AGNNTTKIDGKGITLTPAGE
-1691 GEGAGKVSFGP
+1691 GKGA
-1702 KGVVTIGTPGDA
+1702 
-1714 NAISLDGKD
+1714 
-1723 GKISMGKVSLSK
+1723 VSLTNA
-1735 EGLNNGGNKITNV
+1735 GLNNGGNKITNV
-1748 APGEADTDAVNVSQL
+1748 AAGTDPTDAVNVSQL

-1781 NRVGSQAAA
+1781 NHVGSQAAA

-1822 GVAHYKNESMMF
+1822 GVAHYKNESLMF

-1854 WKVGA
+1854 WKVGS

-1881 QDKMDALEAQN
+1881 QDKMGALEAQN

-1898 INALREENKSQRAEL
+1898 INALREENKAQRAEL

>member
-1 MKKRN
+1 M
-6 EIVRTNAAHAQS
+6 
-18 QQKVNR
+18 
-24 LAAMAA
+24 
-30 ILGVTA
+30 
-36 FSVAGMTTTF
+36 
-46 AVDNVAGTGE
+46 
-56 GTAFG
+56 
-61 TNSKAVQEGSIAV
+61 
-74 GNLAVTNAKAGVA
+74 
-87 IGKSSLAGVSES
+87 
-99 VIPEADQEKHTAN
+99 
-112 TVAIGRNAYASY
+112 
-124 TDTVVIGTNASSL
+124 
-137 RDHGGVTYQSGTGAI
+137 
-152 AIGRNA
+152 
-158 KSDYKES
+158 
-165 VAIGPEARTNFTQ
+165 
-178 SVAVGYQAETTGQ
+178 
-191 QGAATAVGPIAKAYE
+191 
-206 IGAAAIGNISRASG
+206 
-220 AYSTAVG
+220 
-227 TTSATYNP
+227 
-235 FATAVGNH
+235 
-243 AVTRAAS
+243 
-250 DTIVGTESGTGT
+250 
-262 SAGRAV
+262 
-268 AVGFGSHV
+268 
-276 AETSGVAVGDRARA
+276 
-290 FTAGGMAIG
+290 
-299 RAATSYGA
+299 
-307 QAIAIGN
+307 
-314 GGKADGKAGE
+314 
-324 NAFATGQ
+324 
-331 GAIALGTTAR
+331 
-341 AMGTHGFAFGNDS
+341 
-354 VAGGNAD
+354 
-361 LATTVSTALDTYN
+361 
-374 TAYSTYITAQ
+374 
-384 DAKLQAESDSNA
+384 
-396 TKKRLA
+396 
-402 SDARD
+402 
-407 FGISLY
+407 
-413 TLTNEEK
+413 
-420 QLLQTL
+420 
-426 GVDNAALQDEF
+426 
-437 FGKIQSNNN
+437 
-446 YDSAKSV
+446 
-453 VTKQLA
+453 
-459 ALEKIS
+459 
-465 KLDENAASTTTA
+465 
-477 DVTRLIKRAQD
+477 IKRAQD
-488 LIAENTSDEALKQKV
+488 LIAENTDDEALKQKV

-510 TAEETKL
+510 TAEADKL
-517 NTAKATLEAAYKSA
+517 KTAKATLEAAYKSA

-580 GVQAQAKVANGV
+580 GVKAQATVDNGV

-630 AAVAVGTPSMTR
+630 AAVAVGTPRMTR

-649 GTNDTDAV
+649 GTDDTDAV

-669 AGDTVDQAAPTTNG
+669 AGDTVDQAAPTTDG

-729 TGEVKPK
+729 TGQVKPK
-736 DEGKGNALT
+736 DETKGNALT

-782 VTANGVSVN
+782 VTANGV
-791 PADKSLETTD
+791 
-801 KGLKVKTDGTTIT
+801 KVKTDGTTIT

-840 VPEADKGKVA
+840 VPEADKGKIA
-850 TIGNVADAINNAAW
+850 TIGNVADAINSAAW
-864 KATSGK
+864 KATSDK

-1055 TITVGDN
+1055 TITVGDK

-1077 DKAGTVAVPEEAD
+1077 DKAGTVSVPETD

-1207 QIKNVAEGTKGTDG
+1207 QIKNVKEGTDGTDG
-1221 VNVNQLTGVKNDVKN
+1221 VNVNQLTGVKNDVQD

-1252 TSDVEGTGKKAEGNT
+1252 TSDVEGTGKKAKGNT

-1327 VTIGKKDEEKPVTIT
+1327 VTIGKTGEEKPVTVT

-1376 TGAKEVNPNNA
+1376 TGENEVNPNNA

-1394 NAGWNLQGNGTAVD
+1394 NAGWNLQGNDKDVD
-1408 LVKPYDTVNFV
+1408 FVKPYDTVNFV
-1419 NGAGTTAT
+1419 NGVGTTAT

-1439 YSVNIG
+1439 YSVNLG
-1445 NGLEVGKDNKIT
+1445 DGLKVTDNKIT

-1471 IKVNPELKGMK
+1471 IKVNPELKDMT
-1482 SIAGVGDGAGKVSFG
+1482 SIAGEGDGAGKVSFG
-1497 PNGVVSVDGTN
+1497 SNGVVTVGGDN
-1508 PVKIDGKAGKVTAG
+1508 PVAIDGKAGKVTAG
-1522 KVVLSKDG
+1522 NVVLSKDG
-1530 LNNGGNKITN
+1530 LNNGGNKITK
-1540 VEAGKADTD
+1540 VAEGTDPTD

-1582 TGTITVNA
+1582 TGTITVND
-1590 KDGKDADGKAVKA
+1590 KDGKDADGKPVKA
-1603 GTVSVPE
+1603 GTVSVPTDG
-1610 ADKGKIATIGN
+1610 AGKIATVDTVVN
-1621 VADAINNA
+1621 AINNA
-1629 AWNATSGATGTGE
+1629 AWQAKGGKTENGVFTGNGAA
-1642 VEGTSKQA
+1642 QP
-1650 VKAGNTVTFNAGN
+1650 VKAGDVVTFNAGN
-1663 NLKLTQDGTNFTYSL
+1663 NLKLTQTGSSFTY
-1678 KPELK
+1678 ELNPTLTGLTSAEFK
-1683 DITSIAGE
+1683 AGNNTTKIDGKGITLTPAGE
-1691 GEGAGKVSFGP
+1691 GKGA
-1702 KGVVTIGTPGDA
+1702 
-1714 NAISLDGKD
+1714 
-1723 GKISMGKVSLSK
+1723 VSLTNA
-1735 EGLNNGGNKITNV
+1735 GLNNGGNKITNV
-1748 APGEADTDAVNVSQL
+1748 AAGTDPTDAVNVSQL

-1781 NRVGSQAAA
+1781 NHVGSQAAA

-1822 GVAHYKNESMMF
+1822 GVAHYKNESLMF

-1881 QDKMDALEAQN
+1881 QDKMGALEAQN

>member
-1 MKKRN
+1 
-6 EIVRTNAAHAQS
+6 
-18 QQKVNR
+18 
-24 LAAMAA
+24 MAA

-74 GNLAVTNAKAGVA
+74 GKLAVANAKAGVA
-87 IGKSSLAGVSES
+87 LGKSSLAGVSES
-99 VIPEADQEKHTAN
+99 VIPAADQEKHTAN
-112 TVAIGRNAYASY
+112 SVAIGRNAYASY

-137 RDHGGVTYQSGTGAI
+137 RDHGGVTYQSGAGAI

-206 IGAAAIGNISRASG
+206 KGAAAIGNISRASG
-220 AYSTAVG
+220 EYSTAVG
-227 TTSATYNP
+227 TTAATYHEN
-235 FATAVGNH
+235 ATAVGNN
-243 AVTRAAS
+243 ATTRAVN
-250 DTIVGTESGTGT
+250 DTIIGTRSGTGT

-268 AVGFGSHV
+268 AVGYESHV

-314 GGKADGKAGE
+314 GPKADGKAGE

-437 FGKIQSNNN
+437 FGKTQYNNN
-446 YDSAKSV
+446 YDSAKPV
-453 VTKQLA
+453 VTAQLDALKKIA
-459 ALEKIS
+459 A
-465 KLDENAASTTTA
+465 LDENAASTTTA

-503 TDTTAAA
+503 TDATAAA

-531 KESALAIGTRAVA
+531 KESALAVGTKAVA
-544 EGKTSIAIGT
+544 EGASSVAIGQE
-554 DANAT
+554 ANAKKD
-559 NENSVAI
+559 NSVAI
-566 GTQAK
+566 GKNAISNGADGIAMGTK
-571 STADHAVAI
+571 SNVAMPNSIAMGTDSKVIEGATESVAI
-580 GVQAQAKVANGV
+580 GKKAQAQKAYGVA
-592 GLGSYSVADTEAR
+592 LGSYSVADIEAR
-605 KGYDLNENRMNT
+605 KGYDVNENHLNT
-617 YAGLRGNALTAST
+617 YAGLTSHALEAKTAG
-630 AAVAVGTPSMTR
+630 AVSVGTATMTR
-642 QINYVAA
+642 QITHLAA
-649 GTNDTDAV
+649 GTDDTDAV
-657 NVAQLRSVNLKI
+657 NVAQLRSVNLRI
-669 AGDTVDQAAPTTNG
+669 AGDTVANAAPVVG
-683 TSKADVLLDSQTLK
+683 GKSKADVLLDNQTLN

-703 AVLTT
+703 DVLTT
-708 DATNNTITITPVTA
+708 DATNNTITIKPVTA
-722 ELEKDPA
+722 KLIKDPN
-729 TGEVKPK
+729 TGLVTLEDPT
-736 DEGKGNALT
+736 KGNALT

-757 SPKIGNG
+757 APKIGNG
-764 LTNSDGKI
+764 LTNGDGTI
-772 VVQPADKSIS
+772 VVKPADKSINVS
-782 VTANGVSVN
+782 DAGVKVN
-791 PADKSLETTD
+791 A
-801 KGLKVKTDGTTIT
+801 DGTTIT
-814 VGDKGLQVNTGNIT
+814 VGDKGLQVNTGAIEP
-828 NVTEGDKAGTVS
+828 VTTGSNPGTVK
-840 VPEADKGKVA
+840 VKDNDTGKIA
-850 TIGNVADAINNAAW
+850 TVDTVVNAINNAAW
-864 KATSGK
+864 
-870 EDSGEVEG
+870 
-878 TTEEKVKAGDKV
+878 
-890 TLKAGNNLKLKQAG
+890 
-904 KEFTYSLQPELKGI
+904 
-918 KSITGEG
+918 
-925 EGAGKVSFGPN
+925 
-936 GVVTVGGDNPVA
+936 
-948 IDGKDGKVTAGD
+948 D
-960 VVLSK
+960 V
-965 DGLDNGNKTIT
+965 
-976 NVKAGEKDTDAV
+976 
-988 NVKQLKD
+988 
-995 ELGKST
+995 
-1001 VKTSDGLEKDTDG
+1001 
-1014 NIKVKPADKSIEVTA
+1014 
-1029 EGVKV
+1029 
-1034 KPADKS
+1034 
-1040 LETTEEGLKVKADGT
+1040 
-1055 TITVGDN
+1055 
-1062 GLQVNTGSITNVTEG
+1062 
-1077 DKAGTVAVPEEAD
+1077 
-1090 KGKVATI
+1090 
-1097 GNVADAIN
+1097 
-1105 NAAWNATSGE
+1105 TSGE

-1123 TTKEAVKAGDTVTLK
+1123 TTKEAVKAGNTVTLK
-1138 AGNNLKLKQAGKEF
+1138 AGNNLKLKQVGKEF

-1166 SFKNDAGDT
+1166 SFINTAGDTT
-1175 TVINADGMTITPK
+1175 TVINAEGMTITPK
-1188 AADKKPVSLT
+1188 AADKNPVSLT
-1198 KDGLDNGGN
+1198 TTGLNNGNNKITNVKAGEKDTDAA
-1207 QIKNVAEGTKGTDG
+1207 NVS
-1221 VNVNQLTGVKNDVKN
+1221 QLTGVKNDVKN
-1236 LKDELE
+1236 LKDEL
-1242 KHINS
+1242 KQHINS

-1252 TSDVEGTGKKAEGNT
+1252 TSDIEDGGKKADDTT
-1267 TSTEEVKDGNKITLK
+1267 TSTEEVKEGNKVTLK
-1282 AGNNLEIKQDGTN
+1282 AGANLKIKQKGTN

-1305 GITSIAGKGAAPT
+1305 GITSIAG
-1318 VITLKESGD
+1318 E
-1327 VTIGKKDEEKPVTIT
+1327 
-1342 ADKHITNVA
+1342 
-1351 SNLPETK
+1351 
-1358 NKDDK
+1358 
-1363 GEATKSQAAPTMG
+1363 
-1376 TGAKEVNPNNA
+1376 
-1387 ATVGDVL
+1387 
-1394 NAGWNLQGNGTAVD
+1394 GNT
-1408 LVKPYDTVNFV
+1408 
-1419 NGAGTTAT
+1419 
-1427 VESADG
+1427 
-1433 KTSTVK
+1433 
-1439 YSVNIG
+1439 
-1445 NGLEVGKDNKIT
+1445 
-1457 VKADGDTI
+1457 
-1465 TVSDKG
+1465 
-1471 IKVNPELKGMK
+1471 
-1482 SIAGVGDGAGKVSFG
+1482 
-1497 PNGVVSVDGTN
+1497 
-1508 PVKIDGKAGKVTAG
+1508 AGKVTF
-1522 KVVLSKDG
+1522 
-1530 LNNGGNKITN
+1530 
-1540 VEAGKADTD
+1540 
-1549 AVNVKQLKD
+1549 
-1558 AIGNVKVKAD
+1558 
-1568 GDTITVGEKGIKVN
+1568 GDN
-1582 TGTITVNA
+1582 
-1590 KDGKDADGKAVKA
+1590 
-1603 GTVSVPE
+1603 
-1610 ADKGKIATIGN
+1610 
-1621 VADAINNA
+1621 
-1629 AWNATSGATGTGE
+1629 
-1642 VEGTSKQA
+1642 
-1650 VKAGNTVTFNAGN
+1650 
-1663 NLKLTQDGTNFTYSL
+1663 
-1678 KPELK
+1678 
-1683 DITSIAGE
+1683 
-1691 GEGAGKVSFGP
+1691 
-1702 KGVVTIGTPGDA
+1702 GVVTVGTLGNA

-1735 EGLNNGGNKITNV
+1735 EGLDNGGKKITNV

-1763 RDAAGNMQAIT
+1763 RDTAGNMQAIT

-1822 GVAHYKNESMMF
+1822 GVAHYKNESLMF

-1881 QDKMDALEAQN
+1881 QDKMGALEAQN

>member
-87 IGKSSLAGVSES
+87 IGKSSLAGVSKS
-99 VIPEADQEKHTAN
+99 VIPVADQEKHPSN

-137 RDHGGVTYQSGTGAI
+137 RDHGGVTFQTGTGAI

-158 KSDYKES
+158 KSDYNES
-165 VAIGPEARTNFTQ
+165 VAIGPDARTNFTQ
-178 SVAVGYQAETTGQ
+178 SVALGYQAETTGDH
-191 QGAATAVGPIAKAYE
+191 GAATAVGPIAKAYE
-206 IGAAAIGNISRASG
+206 VGAAAIGNISRASG

-235 FATAVGNH
+235 YATAVGNN
-243 AVTRAAS
+243 ATTRAAS
-250 DTIVGTESGTGT
+250 DTIIGAASGTGT

-314 GGKADGKAGE
+314 GPKADGKAGE

-354 VAGGNAD
+354 VAGGNAA
-361 LATTVSTALDTYN
+361 LAATVSTALDTYN
-374 TAYSTYITAQ
+374 TAYTTFINAQ
-384 DAKLQAESDSNA
+384 DAKLQAESDSKA
-396 TKKRLA
+396 TQKRLA

-437 FGKIQSNNN
+437 FGKIQSNNS
-446 YDSAKSV
+446 YDSAKPV
-453 VTKQLA
+453 VTAQLA
-459 ALEKIS
+459 ALKKIAE
-465 KLDENAASTTTA
+465 LDENAASTTTA

-488 LIAENTSDEALKQKV
+488 LIAENTSDDTLKQKV

-580 GVQAQAKVANGV
+580 GVKAQATVANGV

-617 YAGLRGNALTAST
+617 YAGLRGNALTANT
-630 AAVAVGTPSMTR
+630 AAVAVGTPRMTR
-642 QINYVAA
+642 QITYVAA
-649 GTNDTDAV
+649 GTDDTDAV

-669 AGDTVDQAAPTTNG
+669 AGDTVDQAAPTTDG

-736 DEGKGNALT
+736 DEAKGNALT

-864 KATSGK
+864 KATSDK

-1040 LETTEEGLKVKADGT
+1040 LETTAEGLKVKADGT
-1055 TITVGDN
+1055 TITVGDK

-1077 DKAGTVAVPEEAD
+1077 DKAGTVSVPETD

-1152 TYSLNPELKDLTSA
+1152 TYSLNPELKDLKSA

-1175 TVINADGMTITPK
+1175 TVINADGMTITPT
-1188 AADKKPVSLT
+1188 ATDKKPVSLT

-1207 QIKNVAEGTKGTDG
+1207 KIKNVKAGTEGTDG
-1221 VNVNQLTGVKNDVKN
+1221 VNVTQLTGVKNDVKN

-1318 VITLKESGD
+1318 VITIKESGD
-1327 VTIGKKDEEKPVTIT
+1327 VTIGKTGEEKPVTVT

-1351 SNLPETK
+1351 SNLPKTK

-1376 TGAKEVNPNNA
+1376 TGENEVNPNNA

-1433 KTSTVK
+1433 KTSTVT
-1439 YSVNIG
+1439 YDVNLG
-1445 NGLEVGKDNKIT
+1445 NGLEKDANNKIT

-1465 TVSDKG
+1465 TVSNKG
-1471 IKVNPELKGMK
+1471 IKVNPTFVKQIKDEIANSAVKPGKGLEK
-1482 SIAGVGDGAGKVSFG
+1482 GD
-1497 PNGVVSVDGTN
+1497 
-1508 PVKIDGKAGKVTAG
+1508 DGK
-1522 KVVLSKDG
+1522 LD
-1530 LNNGGNKITN
+1530 
-1540 VEAGKADTD
+1540 
-1549 AVNVKQLKD
+1549 
-1558 AIGNVKVKAD
+1558 VKAD

>member
-74 GNLAVTNAKAGVA
+74 GHLAVTNAKAGVA
-87 IGKSSLAGVSES
+87 LGKSSLAGVSES
-99 VIPEADQEKHTAN
+99 VIPAADQENHTAN

-137 RDHGGVTYQSGTGAI
+137 RDHGGVTFQTGAGAI

-158 KSDYKES
+158 KSDYNES

-191 QGAATAVGPIAKAYE
+191 QGAATAIGPIAKAYE

-235 FATAVGNH
+235 FATAVGNN
-243 AVTRAAS
+243 ATTRAAS
-250 DTIVGTESGTGT
+250 DTIVGTESGTGVR
-262 SAGRAV
+262 AGRAV

-374 TAYSTYITAQ
+374 TAYSTYIKAQ
-384 DAKLQAESDSNA
+384 DAKLTAESDSKA
-396 TKKRLA
+396 TQKRLA

-437 FGKIQSNNN
+437 FGNIQSNNN
-446 YDSAKSV
+446 YDSAKPV
-453 VTKQLA
+453 VTAQLA
-459 ALEKIS
+459 ALKKIAA
-465 KLDENAASTTTA
+465 LDENAASTTTA

-488 LIAENTSDEALKQKV
+488 LIAENTNDEALKQKV

-544 EGKTSIAIGT
+544 EGKKSIAIGT

-580 GVQAQAKVANGV
+580 GVKAQATVDNGV

-630 AAVAVGTPSMTR
+630 AAVAVGTPRMTR
-642 QINYVAA
+642 QINYLAA
-649 GTNDTDAV
+649 GTDDTDAV

-669 AGDTVDQAAPTTNG
+669 AGDTVDQAAPTTDG

-729 TGEVKPK
+729 TGQVKPK
-736 DEGKGNALT
+736 DEAKGNALT

-782 VTANGVSVN
+782 VTANGV
-791 PADKSLETTD
+791 
-801 KGLKVKTDGTTIT
+801 KVKTDGTTIT

-840 VPEADKGKVA
+840 VPEADKGKIA
-850 TIGNVADAINNAAW
+850 TIGNVADAINSAAW
-864 KATSGK
+864 KATSDK

-1055 TITVGDN
+1055 TITVGDK

-1077 DKAGTVAVPEEAD
+1077 DKAGTVSVPETD

-1207 QIKNVAEGTKGTDG
+1207 QIKNVKEGTDGTDG
-1221 VNVNQLTGVKNDVKN
+1221 VNVNQLTGVKNDVQD

-1252 TSDVEGTGKKAEGNT
+1252 TSDVEGTGKKAKGNT

-1327 VTIGKKDEEKPVTIT
+1327 VTIGKTSEEKPVTVT

-1351 SNLPETK
+1351 RNLPETK

-1376 TGAKEVNPNNA
+1376 TGENEVNPNNA

-1394 NAGWNLQGNGTAVD
+1394 NAGWNLQGNDKDVD
-1408 LVKPYDTVNFV
+1408 FVKPYDTVNFV
-1419 NGAGTTAT
+1419 NGVGTTAT

-1439 YSVNIG
+1439 YSVNLG
-1445 NGLEVGKDNKIT
+1445 DGLKVTDNKIT

-1471 IKVNPELKGMK
+1471 IKVNPELKDMT
-1482 SIAGVGDGAGKVSFG
+1482 SIAGEGDGAGKVSFG
-1497 PNGVVSVDGTN
+1497 SNGVVTVGGDN
-1508 PVKIDGKAGKVTAG
+1508 PVAIDGKAGKVTAG
-1522 KVVLSKDG
+1522 NVVLSKDG
-1530 LNNGGNKITN
+1530 LNNGGNKITK
-1540 VEAGKADTD
+1540 VAEGTDPTD

-1582 TGTITVNA
+1582 TGTITVND
-1590 KDGKDADGKAVKA
+1590 KDGKDADDKPVKA
-1603 GTVSVPE
+1603 GTVSVPTDG
-1610 ADKGKIATIGN
+1610 AGKIATVDTVVN
-1621 VADAINNA
+1621 AINNA
-1629 AWNATSGATGTGE
+1629 AWQAKGGKTENGVFTGNGAA
-1642 VEGTSKQA
+1642 QP
-1650 VKAGNTVTFNAGN
+1650 VKAGDVVTFNAGN
-1663 NLKLTQDGTNFTYSL
+1663 NLKLTQTGSSFTY
-1678 KPELK
+1678 ELNPTLTGLTSAEFK
-1683 DITSIAGE
+1683 AGNNTTKIDGKGITLTPAGE
-1691 GEGAGKVSFGP
+1691 GKGA
-1702 KGVVTIGTPGDA
+1702 
-1714 NAISLDGKD
+1714 
-1723 GKISMGKVSLSK
+1723 VSLTNA
-1735 EGLNNGGNKITNV
+1735 GLNNGGNKITNV
-1748 APGEADTDAVNVSQL
+1748 AAGTDPTDAVNVSQL

-1781 NRVGSQAAA
+1781 NHVGSQAAA

-1822 GVAHYKNESMMF
+1822 GVAHYKNESLMF

-1854 WKVGA
+1854 WKVGS

-1881 QDKMDALEAQN
+1881 QDKMGALEAQN

-1898 INALREENKSQRAEL
+1898 INALREENKSQRGEL

>member
-6 EIVRTNAAHAQS
+6 ETVRTNAAHAQS

-74 GNLAVTNAKAGVA
+74 GHLAVTNAKAGVA
-87 IGKSSLAGVSES
+87 LGKSSLAGVSES
-99 VIPEADQEKHTAN
+99 VIPAADQENHTAN

-137 RDHGGVTYQSGTGAI
+137 RDHGGVTFQTGAGAI

-158 KSDYKES
+158 KSDYNES

-191 QGAATAVGPIAKAYE
+191 QGAATAIGPIAKAYE

-235 FATAVGNH
+235 FATAVGNN
-243 AVTRAAS
+243 ATTRAAS
-250 DTIVGTESGTGT
+250 DTIVGTESGTGVR
-262 SAGRAV
+262 AGRAV

-374 TAYSTYITAQ
+374 TAYSTYIKAQ
-384 DAKLQAESDSNA
+384 DAKLTAESDSKA
-396 TKKRLA
+396 TQKRLA

-437 FGKIQSNNN
+437 FGNIQSNNN
-446 YDSAKSV
+446 YDSAKPV
-453 VTKQLA
+453 VTAQLA
-459 ALEKIS
+459 ALKKIAA
-465 KLDENAASTTTA
+465 LDENAASTTTA

-488 LIAENTSDEALKQKV
+488 LIAENTNDEALKQKV

-544 EGKTSIAIGT
+544 EGKKSIAIGT

-580 GVQAQAKVANGV
+580 GVKAQATVDNGV

-630 AAVAVGTPSMTR
+630 AAVAVGTPRMTR

-649 GTNDTDAV
+649 GTDDTDAV

-669 AGDTVDQAAPTTNG
+669 AGDTVEQAAPTTDG

-736 DEGKGNALT
+736 DEAKGNALT

-757 SPKIGNG
+757 SPKIGDG
-764 LTNSDGKI
+764 LTNDKDNKI

-782 VTANGVSVN
+782 VTANGV
-791 PADKSLETTD
+791 
-801 KGLKVKTDGTTIT
+801 KVKADGTTIT

-840 VPEADKGKVA
+840 VPEADKGKIA

-864 KATSGK
+864 KATSDK

-925 EGAGKVSFGPN
+925 AGKVSFGPN

-948 IDGKDGKVTAGD
+948 IDGKDGKVTTGD

-1055 TITVGDN
+1055 TITVGDK

-1188 AADKKPVSLT
+1188 AAGKKPVSLT

-1207 QIKNVAEGTKGTDG
+1207 QIKNVKEGTDGTDG
-1221 VNVNQLTGVKNDVKN
+1221 VNVNQLTGVKNDVQD

-1242 KHINS
+1242 QHINS

-1252 TSDVEGTGKKAEGNT
+1252 TSDVEGTGKKAKGNT
-1267 TSTEEVKDGNKITLK
+1267 TSTEDVKDGNKITLK

-1376 TGAKEVNPNNA
+1376 TGENEVNPNNA

-1394 NAGWNLQGNGTAVD
+1394 NAGWNLKGNDKDVD
-1408 LVKPYDTVNFV
+1408 FVKPYDTVNFV
-1419 NGAGTTAT
+1419 DGVGTTAT
-1427 VESADG
+1427 VESKDG
-1433 KTSTVK
+1433 KTSTVT
-1439 YSVNIG
+1439 YDVNLG
-1445 NGLEVGKDNKIT
+1445 NGLAVDKDNKIT

-1471 IKVNPELKGMK
+1471 IKVNPTFVKQIKDEIANSAVKPGKGLEKDKAGNIDVKPADK
-1482 SIAGVGDGAGKVSFG
+1482 SIDVSEAGV
-1497 PNGVVSVDGTN
+1497 
-1508 PVKIDGKAGKVTAG
+1508 
-1522 KVVLSKDG
+1522 
-1530 LNNGGNKITN
+1530 
-1540 VEAGKADTD
+1540 
-1549 AVNVKQLKD
+1549 
-1558 AIGNVKVKAD
+1558 
-1568 GDTITVGEKGIKVN
+1568 KVN

-1590 KDGKDADGKAVKA
+1590 KDGKDAAGKDVKA

-1642 VEGTSKQA
+1642 VDGTSKQA

-1678 KPELK
+1678 KPVLK
-1683 DITSIAGE
+1683 DITSISGK
-1691 GEGAGKVSFGP
+1691 GDTAGKVTFGDN
-1702 KGVVTIGTPGDA
+1702 GVVTVGTPGEA
-1714 NAISLDGKD
+1714 SAISLDGKN
-1723 GKISMGKVSLSK
+1723 GKISMDKVSLSK

-1748 APGEADTDAVNVSQL
+1748 APGEKDTDAVNVSQL

-1822 GVAHYKNESMMF
+1822 GVAHYKNESLMF

-1842 NRSQVMANAGIT
+1842 NRSQVMANVGIT
-1854 WKVGA
+1854 WKVGS

-1881 QDKMDALEAQN
+1881 QDKMGALEAQN

>member
-74 GNLAVTNAKAGVA
+74 GHLAVTNAKAGVA
-87 IGKSSLAGVSES
+87 LGKSSLAGVSES
-99 VIPEADQEKHTAN
+99 VIPAADQENHTAN

-137 RDHGGVTYQSGTGAI
+137 RDHGGVTFQTGAGAI

-158 KSDYKES
+158 KSDYNES

-191 QGAATAVGPIAKAYE
+191 QGAATAIGPIAKAYE

-235 FATAVGNH
+235 FATAVGNN
-243 AVTRAAS
+243 ATTRAAS
-250 DTIVGTESGTGT
+250 DTIVGTESGTGVR
-262 SAGRAV
+262 AGRAV

-384 DAKLQAESDSNA
+384 DAKLTAESDSKA
-396 TKKRLA
+396 TQKRLA

-437 FGKIQSNNN
+437 FGKIESNNN
-446 YDSAKSV
+446 YDSAKPV
-453 VTKQLA
+453 VTAQLA
-459 ALEKIS
+459 ALKKIAA
-465 KLDENAASTTTA
+465 LDENAASTTTA

-488 LIAENTSDEALKQKV
+488 LIAENTSDEDLKQKV

-544 EGKTSIAIGT
+544 EGKKSIAIGT

-580 GVQAQAKVANGV
+580 GVKAQATVDNGV

-630 AAVAVGTPSMTR
+630 AAVAVGTPRMTR

-649 GTNDTDAV
+649 GTDDTDAV

-669 AGDTVDQAAPTTNG
+669 AGDTVEQAAPTTDG

-729 TGEVKPK
+729 TGQVKPK
-736 DEGKGNALT
+736 DETKGNALT

-782 VTANGVSVN
+782 VTANGV
-791 PADKSLETTD
+791 
-801 KGLKVKTDGTTIT
+801 KVKTDGTTIT

-840 VPEADKGKVA
+840 VPEADKGKIA

-864 KATSGK
+864 KATSDK

-904 KEFTYSLQPELKGI
+904 KDFTYSLQPELKGI

-1029 EGVKV
+1029 DGVKV

-1040 LETTEEGLKVKADGT
+1040 LETTNDGLKVKTDGT

-1077 DKAGTVAVPEEAD
+1077 DKAGTVSVPEAD
-1090 KGKVATI
+1090 KGKIATI

-1105 NAAWNATSGE
+1105 NAAWKATSDKEDSGE
-1115 DGTGKAEG
+1115 VEG
-1123 TTKEAVKAGDTVTLK
+1123 TTEEKVKAGDKVTLK
-1138 AGNNLKLKQAGKEF
+1138 AGNNLKLKQAGKDF

-1207 QIKNVAEGTKGTDG
+1207 QIKNVKAGTEGTDG
-1221 VNVNQLTGVKNDVKN
+1221 VNVNQLTGVKNDVQD
-1236 LKDELE
+1236 LKDELA

-1252 TSDVEGTGKKAEGNT
+1252 TSDVEGTGKKAKGNT

-1327 VTIGKKDEEKPVTIT
+1327 VTIGKKDEEKPVTVT

-1376 TGAKEVNPNNA
+1376 TGENEVNPNNA

-1419 NGAGTTAT
+1419 DGVGTTAT
-1427 VESADG
+1427 VESKDG

-1471 IKVNPELKGMK
+1471 IKVNPTFVKQIKDEIANSAVKPGKGLEKDKAGNIDVKAADK
-1482 SIAGVGDGAGKVSFG
+1482 SIEVTTAGVKV
-1497 PNGVVSVDGTN
+1497 
-1508 PVKIDGKAGKVTAG
+1508 KAADKSLETTD
-1522 KVVLSKDG
+1522 KG
-1530 LNNGGNKITN
+1530 L
-1540 VEAGKADTD
+1540 
-1549 AVNVKQLKD
+1549 
-1558 AIGNVKVKAD
+1558 KVKAD
-1568 GDTITVGEKGIKVN
+1568 GTTITVGDKGLQVN

-1590 KDGKDADGKAVKA
+1590 KDGKDGKA

-1610 ADKGKIATIGN
+1610 ADKGKIATVGD
-1621 VADAINNA
+1621 VAKAINNA
-1629 AWNATSGATGTGE
+1629 AWQAKGGKTDNGVFTGNGAA
-1642 VEGTSKQA
+1642 QP
-1650 VKAGNTVTFNAGN
+1650 VKAGDVVTFNAGN
-1663 NLKLTQDGTNFTYSL
+1663 NLKLTQTGSSFTY
-1678 KPELK
+1678 ELNPTLTGLTSAEFK
-1683 DITSIAGE
+1683 AGNNTTKIDGNGITLTPA
-1691 GEGAGKVSFGP
+1691 GAGKG
-1702 KGVVTIGTPGDA
+1702 A
-1714 NAISLDGKD
+1714 
-1723 GKISMGKVSLSK
+1723 VSLTNA
-1735 EGLNNGGNKITNV
+1735 GLNNGGNKITNV
-1748 APGEADTDAVNVSQL
+1748 AAGTDPTDAVNVSQL

-1822 GVAHYKNESMMF
+1822 GVAHYKNESLMF

-1881 QDKMDALEAQN
+1881 QDKMGALEAQN

>member
-1 MKKRN
+1 
-6 EIVRTNAAHAQS
+6 
-18 QQKVNR
+18 
-24 LAAMAA
+24 
-30 ILGVTA
+30 
-36 FSVAGMTTTF
+36 MTF
-46 AVDNVAGTGE
+46 
-56 GTAFG
+56 
-61 TNSKAVQEGSIAV
+61 
-74 GNLAVTNAKAGVA
+74 
-87 IGKSSLAGVSES
+87 
-99 VIPEADQEKHTAN
+99 
-112 TVAIGRNAYASY
+112 
-124 TDTVVIGTNASSL
+124 
-137 RDHGGVTYQSGTGAI
+137 QSGTGAI

-220 AYSTAVG
+220 AFSTAVG

-374 TAYSTYITAQ
+374 TAYKTFTDAQ
-384 DAKLQAESDSNA
+384 DAKLTAESDSKA
-396 TKKRLA
+396 TQKRLA

-437 FGKIQSNNN
+437 FGNIQSNNN
-446 YDSAKSV
+446 YDSAKPV
-453 VTKQLA
+453 VTAQLA
-459 ALEKIS
+459 ALKKIAA
-465 KLDENAASTTTA
+465 LDENAASTTTA

-488 LIAENTSDEALKQKV
+488 LIAENTDDEALKQKV

-510 TAEETKL
+510 TAEADKL
-517 NTAKATLEAAYKSA
+517 KTAKATLEAAYKSA

-580 GVQAQAKVANGV
+580 GVKAQATVDNGV

-630 AAVAVGTPSMTR
+630 AAVAVGTPRMTR

-649 GTNDTDAV
+649 GTDDTDAV

-669 AGDTVDQAAPTTNG
+669 AGDTVDQAAPTTDG

-729 TGEVKPK
+729 TGQVKPK
-736 DEGKGNALT
+736 DETKGNALT

-782 VTANGVSVN
+782 VTANGV
-791 PADKSLETTD
+791 
-801 KGLKVKTDGTTIT
+801 KVKTDGTTIT

-850 TIGNVADAINNAAW
+850 TIGNVADAINSAAW
-864 KATSGK
+864 KATSDK

-1055 TITVGDN
+1055 TITVGDK

-1077 DKAGTVAVPEEAD
+1077 DKAGTVSVPETD

-1207 QIKNVAEGTKGTDG
+1207 QIKNVKEGTDGTDG
-1221 VNVNQLTGVKNDVKN
+1221 VNVNQLTGVKNDVQD

-1252 TSDVEGTGKKAEGNT
+1252 TSDVEGTGKKAKGNT

-1305 GITSIAGKGAAPT
+1305 GITSIAGKGATPT
-1318 VITLKESGD
+1318 VITLKES
-1327 VTIGKKDEEKPVTIT
+1327 
-1342 ADKHITNVA
+1342 
-1351 SNLPETK
+1351 
-1358 NKDDK
+1358 
-1363 GEATKSQAAPTMG
+1363 
-1376 TGAKEVNPNNA
+1376 
-1387 ATVGDVL
+1387 
-1394 NAGWNLQGNGTAVD
+1394 
-1408 LVKPYDTVNFV
+1408 Y
-1419 NGAGTTAT
+1419 
-1427 VESADG
+1427 
-1433 KTSTVK
+1433 
-1439 YSVNIG
+1439 
-1445 NGLEVGKDNKIT
+1445 
-1457 VKADGDTI
+1457 
-1465 TVSDKG
+1465 
-1471 IKVNPELKGMK
+1471 
-1482 SIAGVGDGAGKVSFG
+1482 
-1497 PNGVVSVDGTN
+1497 
-1508 PVKIDGKAGKVTAG
+1508 
-1522 KVVLSKDG
+1522 
-1530 LNNGGNKITN
+1530 
-1540 VEAGKADTD
+1540 
-1549 AVNVKQLKD
+1549 
-1558 AIGNVKVKAD
+1558 
-1568 GDTITVGEKGIKVN
+1568 
-1582 TGTITVNA
+1582 
-1590 KDGKDADGKAVKA
+1590 
-1603 GTVSVPE
+1603 
-1610 ADKGKIATIGN
+1610 
-1621 VADAINNA
+1621 
-1629 AWNATSGATGTGE
+1629 
-1642 VEGTSKQA
+1642 
-1650 VKAGNTVTFNAGN
+1650 
-1663 NLKLTQDGTNFTYSL
+1663 
-1678 KPELK
+1678 
-1683 DITSIAGE
+1683 
-1691 GEGAGKVSFGP
+1691 
-1702 KGVVTIGTPGDA
+1702 
-1714 NAISLDGKD
+1714 
-1723 GKISMGKVSLSK
+1723 
-1735 EGLNNGGNKITNV
+1735 
-1748 APGEADTDAVNVSQL
+1748 
-1763 RDAAGNMQAIT
+1763 
-1774 NQLQGQV
+1774 
-1781 NRVGSQAAA
+1781 
-1790 LSALKPIQYDP
+1790 
-1801 LEPTQI
+1801 
-1807 MAGVGHYQGQ
+1807 
-1817 NSLAL
+1817 
-1822 GVAHYKNESMMF
+1822 
-1834 HAGAAIGG
+1834 
-1842 NRSQVMANAGIT
+1842 
-1854 WKVGA
+1854 
-1859 KADETAVAD
+1859 
-1868 VYRQGPIS
+1868 
-1876 SAYVL
+1876 
-1881 QDKMDALEAQN
+1881 
-1892 LEQKGE
+1892 
-1898 INALREENKSQRAEL
+1898 
-1913 DAVKAQL
+1913 
-1920 ATVLSRLQ
+1920 
-1928 G
+1928 

>member
-1 MKKRN
+1 MKKRT

-74 GNLAVTNAKAGVA
+74 GKLAAANAKAGVA
-87 IGKSSLAGVSES
+87 LGKSSLAGVSES
-99 VIPEADQEKHTAN
+99 VIPAADQEKHTAN
-112 TVAIGRNAYASY
+112 AVAIGRNAYASY

-235 FATAVGNH
+235 FATAVGNK
-243 AVTRAAS
+243 ATTRAAS
-250 DTIVGTESGTGT
+250 DTIVGTESGTGVR
-262 SAGRAV
+262 AGRAV

-437 FGKIQSNNN
+437 FGKTQYNNN
-446 YDSAKSV
+446 YDSAKPV
-453 VTKQLA
+453 VTAQLDALKKIA
-459 ALEKIS
+459 A
-465 KLDENAASTTTA
+465 LDENAASTTTA

-503 TDTTAAA
+503 TDATAAA

-531 KESALAIGTRAVA
+531 KESALAVGTKAVA
-544 EGKTSIAIGT
+544 EGASSVAIGQE
-554 DANAT
+554 ANAKKD
-559 NENSVAI
+559 NSVAI
-566 GTQAK
+566 GKNAISNGADGIAMGTK
-571 STADHAVAI
+571 SNVAMPNSIAMGTDSKVIEGATESVAI
-580 GVQAQAKVANGV
+580 GKKAQAQKAYGVA
-592 GLGSYSVADTEAR
+592 LGSYSVADIEAR
-605 KGYDLNENRMNT
+605 KGYDVNENHLNT
-617 YAGLRGNALTAST
+617 YAGLTSHALEAKTAG
-630 AAVAVGTPSMTR
+630 AVSVGTATMTR
-642 QINYVAA
+642 QITHLAA
-649 GTNDTDAV
+649 GTDDTDAV
-657 NVAQLRSVNLKI
+657 NVAQLRSVNLRI
-669 AGDTVDQAAPTTNG
+669 AGDTVANAAPVVG
-683 TSKADVLLDSQTLK
+683 GKSKADVLLDNQTLN

-703 AVLTT
+703 DVLTT
-708 DATNNTITITPVTA
+708 DATNNTITIKPVTA
-722 ELEKDPA
+722 KLIKDPN
-729 TGEVKPK
+729 TGLVTLEDPT
-736 DEGKGNALT
+736 KGNALT

-757 SPKIGNG
+757 APKIGNG
-764 LTNSDGKI
+764 LTNGDGTI
-772 VVQPADKSIS
+772 VVKPADKSINVS
-782 VTANGVSVN
+782 DAGVKVN
-791 PADKSLETTD
+791 A
-801 KGLKVKTDGTTIT
+801 DGTTIT
-814 VGDKGLQVNTGNIT
+814 VGDKGLQVNTGAIEP
-828 NVTEGDKAGTVS
+828 VTTGSNPGT
-840 VPEADKGKVA
+840 
-850 TIGNVADAINNAAW
+850 
-864 KATSGK
+864 
-870 EDSGEVEG
+870 
-878 TTEEKVKAGDKV
+878 
-890 TLKAGNNLKLKQAG
+890 
-904 KEFTYSLQPELKGI
+904 
-918 KSITGEG
+918 
-925 EGAGKVSFGPN
+925 
-936 GVVTVGGDNPVA
+936 
-948 IDGKDGKVTAGD
+948 
-960 VVLSK
+960 
-965 DGLDNGNKTIT
+965 
-976 NVKAGEKDTDAV
+976 
-988 NVKQLKD
+988 
-995 ELGKST
+995 
-1001 VKTSDGLEKDTDG
+1001 
-1014 NIKVKPADKSIEVTA
+1014 
-1029 EGVKV
+1029 VKV
-1034 KPADKS
+1034 KDNDTGKIA
-1040 LETTEEGLKVKADGT
+1040 
-1055 TITVGDN
+1055 TVDTV
-1062 GLQVNTGSITNVTEG
+1062 VN
-1077 DKAGTVAVPEEAD
+1077 
-1090 KGKVATI
+1090 
-1097 GNVADAIN
+1097 AIN
-1105 NAAWNATSGE
+1105 NAAWNVTSGE
-1115 DGTGKAEG
+1115 EDSGKAEG
-1123 TTKEAVKAGDTVTLK
+1123 TTKEAVKAGNTVTLK
-1138 AGNNLKLKQAGKEF
+1138 VGNNLKLKQVGKEF
-1152 TYSLNPELKDLTSA
+1152 TYSLNPKLKDLTSA
-1166 SFKNDAGDT
+1166 SFKNAAGDT
-1175 TVINADGMTITPK
+1175 TVINAEGMTITPR
-1188 AADKKPVSLT
+1188 ATDKKPVSLKT
-1198 KDGLDNGGN
+1198 TGLDNGN
-1207 QIKNVAEGTKGTDG
+1207 NIITNVAEGKANTDA
-1221 VNVNQLTGVKNDVKN
+1221 VNVSQLTGVKNDVKN
-1236 LKDELE
+1236 LKDEL
-1242 KHINS
+1242 KQHINS

-1252 TSDVEGTGKKAEGNT
+1252 TSDIEDGGKKADDTT
-1267 TSTEEVKDGNKITLK
+1267 TSTEEVKEGNKVTLK
-1282 AGNNLEIKQDGTN
+1282 AGANLKIKQKGTN

-1305 GITSIAGKGAAPT
+1305 GITSIAGEG
-1318 VITLKESGD
+1318 
-1327 VTIGKKDEEKPVTIT
+1327 
-1342 ADKHITNVA
+1342 
-1351 SNLPETK
+1351 
-1358 NKDDK
+1358 
-1363 GEATKSQAAPTMG
+1363 
-1376 TGAKEVNPNNA
+1376 NN
-1387 ATVGDVL
+1387 
-1394 NAGWNLQGNGTAVD
+1394 
-1408 LVKPYDTVNFV
+1408 
-1419 NGAGTTAT
+1419 
-1427 VESADG
+1427 
-1433 KTSTVK
+1433 
-1439 YSVNIG
+1439 
-1445 NGLEVGKDNKIT
+1445 
-1457 VKADGDTI
+1457 
-1465 TVSDKG
+1465 
-1471 IKVNPELKGMK
+1471 
-1482 SIAGVGDGAGKVSFG
+1482 
-1497 PNGVVSVDGTN
+1497 
-1508 PVKIDGKAGKVTAG
+1508 AGKVTF
-1522 KVVLSKDG
+1522 
-1530 LNNGGNKITN
+1530 GN
-1540 VEAGKADTD
+1540 D
-1549 AVNVKQLKD
+1549 
-1558 AIGNVKVKAD
+1558 
-1568 GDTITVGEKGIKVN
+1568 
-1582 TGTITVNA
+1582 
-1590 KDGKDADGKAVKA
+1590 
-1603 GTVSVPE
+1603 
-1610 ADKGKIATIGN
+1610 
-1621 VADAINNA
+1621 
-1629 AWNATSGATGTGE
+1629 
-1642 VEGTSKQA
+1642 
-1650 VKAGNTVTFNAGN
+1650 
-1663 NLKLTQDGTNFTYSL
+1663 
-1678 KPELK
+1678 
-1683 DITSIAGE
+1683 
-1691 GEGAGKVSFGP
+1691 
-1702 KGVVTIGTPGDA
+1702 GVVTVGTLGNA
-1714 NAISLDGKD
+1714 NAISLNGKD

-1735 EGLNNGGNKITNV
+1735 EGLDNGGKKITNV
-1748 APGEADTDAVNVSQL
+1748 APGEKDTDAVNVSQL

-1822 GVAHYKNESMMF
+1822 GVAHYKNESLMF

-1881 QDKMDALEAQN
+1881 QDKMGALEAQN

>member
-1 MKKRN
+1 MKKRT

-74 GNLAVTNAKAGVA
+74 GKLAAANAKAGVA
-87 IGKSSLAGVSES
+87 LGKSSLAGVSES
-99 VIPEADQEKHTAN
+99 VIPAADQEKHTAN
-112 TVAIGRNAYASY
+112 SVAIGRNAYASY

-374 TAYSTYITAQ
+374 TAYKTFTDAQ
-384 DAKLQAESDSNA
+384 DAKLTAESDSKA
-396 TKKRLA
+396 TQKRLA

-437 FGKIQSNNN
+437 FGNIQSNNN
-446 YDSAKSV
+446 YDSAKPV
-453 VTKQLA
+453 VTAQLA
-459 ALEKIS
+459 ALKKIAA
-465 KLDENAASTTTA
+465 LDENAASTTTA

-488 LIAENTSDEALKQKV
+488 LIAENTDDEALKQKV

-510 TAEETKL
+510 TAEADKL
-517 NTAKATLEAAYKSA
+517 KTAKATLEAAYKSA

-580 GVQAQAKVANGV
+580 GVKAQAKVANGV

-729 TGEVKPK
+729 TGQVKPK
-736 DEGKGNALT
+736 DEAKGNALT

-757 SPKIGNG
+757 SPKIGDG
-764 LTNSDGKI
+764 LTNDKDNKI

-782 VTANGVSVN
+782 VTANGV
-791 PADKSLETTD
+791 
-801 KGLKVKTDGTTIT
+801 KVKADGTTIT

-864 KATSGK
+864 KATSDK

-904 KEFTYSLQPELKGI
+904 KDFTYSLQPELKGI

-1055 TITVGDN
+1055 TITVGDK

-1077 DKAGTVAVPEEAD
+1077 DKAGTVAVPETD

-1175 TVINADGMTITPK
+1175 TVINADGMTITPN
-1188 AADKKPVSLT
+1188 AEGKKPVSLT

-1207 QIKNVAEGTKGTDG
+1207 QIKNVKAGTEGTDG
-1221 VNVNQLTGVKNDVKN
+1221 VNVTQLTGVKNDVKN

-1376 TGAKEVNPNNA
+1376 TGENEVNPNNV

-1419 NGAGTTAT
+1419 NGVGTTAT
-1427 VESADG
+1427 VKSEDG
-1433 KTSTVK
+1433 KKSTVT
-1439 YSVNIG
+1439 YDVNLG
-1445 NGLEVGKDNKIT
+1445 NGLAKDADNKIT

-1465 TVSDKG
+1465 TVGKDG

-1482 SIAGVGDGAGKVSFG
+1482 SIAGEGDGAGKVSFG
-1497 PNGVVSVDGTN
+1497 PNGVVTVGGDN
-1508 PVKIDGKAGKVTAG
+1508 PVAIDGKAGKVTAG
-1522 KVVLSKDG
+1522 NVVLSKDG

-1540 VEAGKADTD
+1540 VAAGKADTD

-1568 GDTITVGEKGIKVN
+1568 GDTITVGENGIKVN
-1582 TGTITVNA
+1582 TGTITVNTE
-1590 KDGKDADGKAVKA
+1590 DGKDADGKAVKA

-1610 ADKGKIATIGN
+1610 ADKGKIATVGD
-1621 VADAINNA
+1621 VAKAINNA
-1629 AWNATSGATGTGE
+1629 AWQAKGGKTENGVFTGSGEA
-1642 VEGTSKQA
+1642 QA
-1650 VKAGNTVTFNAGN
+1650 VKAGDVVTFNAGN
-1663 NLKLTQDGTNFTYSL
+1663 NLKLTQTGSSFTY
-1678 KPELK
+1678 ELNPTLTGLTSAEFK
-1683 DITSIAGE
+1683 AGDKTTKIDGNGITLTPAGE
-1691 GEGAGKVSFGP
+1691 GKGA
-1702 KGVVTIGTPGDA
+1702 
-1714 NAISLDGKD
+1714 
-1723 GKISMGKVSLSK
+1723 VSLTNA
-1735 EGLNNGGNKITNV
+1735 GLNNGGNKITNV
-1748 APGEADTDAVNVSQL
+1748 AAGTEPTDAVNVSQL

-1822 GVAHYKNESMMF
+1822 GVAHYKNESLMF

-1842 NRSQVMANAGIT
+1842 NHSQVMANAGIT

-1881 QDKMDALEAQN
+1881 QDKMGALEAQN

>member
-6 EIVRTNAAHAQS
+6 EIVRTNATNAQS

-46 AVDNVAGTGE
+46 AVDNAVGTGE
-56 GTAFG
+56 GTAIG
-61 TNSKAVQEGSIAV
+61 TSSNAVKEGSIAL
-74 GNLAVTNAKAGVA
+74 GDKAVTNAEGGVA
-87 IGKSSLAGVSES
+87 IGKATLAGAGPH
-99 VIPEADQEKHTAN
+99 VIQPAYAPKN
-112 TVAIGRNAYASY
+112 TIAIGTNAYASH
-124 TDTVVIGTNASSL
+124 TDTVVIGTGATSL
-137 RDHGGVTYQSGTGAI
+137 RDNANITRQSGSEAV
-152 AIGRNA
+152 AIGKQASSHWDKAVAIGSESRTNMA
-158 KSDYKES
+158 QS
-165 VAIGPEARTNFTQ
+165 VAIG
-178 SVAVGYQAETTGQ
+178 YQAESTAKAMRSAGAVAIGPVAKALGGGSSVIGNNAQGIGNYTTVVGTEALAHNLYGTTVGNQ
-191 QGAATAVGPIAKAYE
+191 ASTRAEKGTAVGAIA
-206 IGAAAIGNISRASG
+206 
-220 AYSTAVG
+220 
-227 TTSATYNP
+227 
-235 FATAVGNH
+235 
-243 AVTRAAS
+243 
-250 DTIVGTESGTGT
+250 GTGVK
-262 SAGRAV
+262 AGRAV
-268 AVGFGSHV
+268 AVGYGSHV
-276 AETSGVAVGDRARA
+276 AETSGMAVGDRAVS
-290 FTAGGMAIG
+290 FTAGGLALG
-299 RAATSYGA
+299 RTSTTYGS
-307 QAIAIGN
+307 QAISIGN
-314 GGKADGKAGE
+314 GFATKGNAGE
-324 NAFATGQ
+324 NAFATGT
-331 GAIALGTTAR
+331 GAISVGTTAR
-341 AMGTHGFAFGNDS
+341 AMGLHGFAFGNES
-354 VAGGNAD
+354 VAGGDAA
-361 LATTVSTALDTYN
+361 LAAKVSTALQTYQG
-374 TAYSTYITAQ
+374 AYNKYLAKQ
-384 DAKLQAESDSNA
+384 DESLKAKSDVEAS
-396 TKKRLA
+396 KQRLA
-402 SDARD
+402 GDARD
-407 FGISLY
+407 FGLTVYSL
-413 TLTNEEK
+413 TADEV
-420 QLLQTL
+420 QLAKDL
-426 GVDNAALQDEF
+426 GIDYDTMKAAFFDGVKVDNDYATGKAA
-437 FGKIQSNNN
+437 
-446 YDSAKSV
+446 
-453 VTKQLA
+453 VTGNLA
-459 ALEKIS
+459 ALEKIAA
-465 KLDENAASTTTA
+465 LDPNTASNTKV
-477 DVTRLIKRAQD
+477 DITRLIKRAQD
-488 LIAENTSDEALKQKV
+488 LVALNKKD
-503 TDTTAAA
+503 DTNKEKATTAAAAA
-510 TAEETKL
+510 TAEEATLK
-517 NTAKATLEAAYKSA
+517 TAKTTLEAAYADA
-531 KESALAIGTRAVA
+531 KESALAVGTHAVA
-544 EGKTSIAIGT
+544 EGKKSVAIGT
-554 DANAT
+554 DANAK

-566 GTQAK
+566 GTQSK

-580 GVQAQAKVANGV
+580 GVKAQATVDNGV

-617 YAGLRGNALTAST
+617 YAGLRGNALTSNT
-630 AAVAVGTPSMTR
+630 AAVAVGTPRMTR
-642 QINYVAA
+642 QITYVAA
-649 GTNDTDAV
+649 GTDDTDAV

-669 AGDTVDQAAPTTNG
+669 AGDTVDKGEPTTDG

-703 AVLTT
+703 DALTT

-729 TGEVKPK
+729 TGEVKVK

-757 SPKIGNG
+757 SPKIGDG
-764 LTNSDGKI
+764 LTNDKDNKI

-782 VTANGVSVN
+782 VTADGVSVN

-814 VGDKGLQVNTGNIT
+814 VGDNGLQVNTGSIT

-840 VPEADKGKVA
+840 VPEADKGKIA

-890 TLKAGNNLKLKQAG
+890 ILKAGNNLKLKQAG
-904 KEFTYSLQPELKGI
+904 KEFTYSLNPVLKDLTSASFI
-918 KSITGEG
+918 NA
-925 EGAGKVSFGPN
+925 AGDTTVINAG
-936 GVVTVGGDNPVA
+936 GVTVT
-948 IDGKDGKVTAGD
+948 GKDKAPVSLTTT
-960 VVLSK
+960 
-965 DGLDNGNKTIT
+965 GLDNGNNKIT
-976 NVKAGEKDTDAV
+976 NVAPGEADTDAV
-988 NVKQLKD
+988 NLKQLKD

-1029 EGVKV
+1029 DGVKV

-1077 DKAGTVAVPEEAD
+1077 DKAGTVSVPEAD
-1090 KGKVATI
+1090 KGKIATI

-1188 AADKKPVSLT
+1188 VTDKKPVSLT
-1198 KDGLDNGGN
+1198 KDGLDNGNN
-1207 QIKNVAEGTKGTDG
+1207 QIKNVKEGTEGTDG
-1221 VNVNQLTGVKNDVKN
+1221 VNVNQLTGVKNDVQN

-1252 TSDVEGTGKKAEGNT
+1252 TSDVEGSGEKATGNT

-1282 AGNNLEIKQDGTN
+1282 AGDNLKIKQNGTN
-1295 FTYSLNPELT
+1295 FTYSLNPELK
-1305 GITSIAGKGAAPT
+1305 GIKSIAGEGATPT
-1318 VITLKESGD
+1318 VIALKESGD
-1327 VTIGKKDEEKPVTIT
+1327 VTIGKKGEEKPVTVT

-1376 TGAKEVNPNNA
+1376 TGENEVNPNNA

-1445 NGLEVGKDNKIT
+1445 AGLKVDKNNKVT
-1457 VKADGDTI
+1457 VQADGDTI

-1471 IKVNPELKGMK
+1471 IKVNPTFVKQIKDEIADSAVKPGKGLEKDKAGNIDVKAADK
-1482 SIAGVGDGAGKVSFG
+1482 SIDV
-1497 PNGVVSVDGTN
+1497 
-1508 PVKIDGKAGKVTAG
+1508 
-1522 KVVLSKDG
+1522 SKDG
-1530 LNNGGNKITN
+1530 
-1540 VEAGKADTD
+1540 V
-1549 AVNVKQLKD
+1549 
-1558 AIGNVKVKAD
+1558 
-1568 GDTITVGEKGIKVN
+1568 KVN
-1582 TGTITVNA
+1582 TGTITVNG
-1590 KDGKDADGKAVKA
+1590 KDGKDGKP
-1603 GTVSVPE
+1603 GTVSVPKDD
-1610 ADKGKIATIGN
+1610 AGKIATVDTVVN
-1621 VADAINNA
+1621 AINNA
-1629 AWNATSGATGTGE
+1629 AWQAKGGKTGE
-1642 VEGTSKQA
+1642 GVFTGNGAAQP
-1650 VKAGNTVTFNAGN
+1650 VKAGDVVTFNAGN
-1663 NLKLTQDGTNFTYSL
+1663 NLKLTQAGSSFTY
-1678 KPELK
+1678 ELNPTLTGLTSAEFK
-1683 DITSIAGE
+1683 GDNNTTKIDGKGITLTPAGE
-1691 GEGAGKVSFGP
+1691 GKEA
-1702 KGVVTIGTPGDA
+1702 
-1714 NAISLDGKD
+1714 
-1723 GKISMGKVSLSK
+1723 VSLTNT
-1735 EGLNNGGNKITNV
+1735 GLNNGGNKITNV
-1748 APGEADTDAVNVSQL
+1748 AAGTDPTDAVNVSQL
-1763 RDAAGNMQAIT
+1763 RDVAGNMQAIT

-1822 GVAHYKNESMMF
+1822 GVAHYKNESLMF

-1854 WKVGA
+1854 WKVGS

-1881 QDKMDALEAQN
+1881 QDKMGALEAQN

>member
-1 MKKRN
+1 MKKRT

-74 GNLAVTNAKAGVA
+74 GHLAVTNAKAGVA
-87 IGKSSLAGVSES
+87 LGKSSLAGVSES
-99 VIPEADQEKHTAN
+99 VIPAADQENHTAN

-137 RDHGGVTYQSGTGAI
+137 RDHGGVTFQTGAGAI

-158 KSDYKES
+158 KSDYNES

-191 QGAATAVGPIAKAYE
+191 QGAATAIGPIAKAYE

-235 FATAVGNH
+235 FATAVGNN
-243 AVTRAAS
+243 ATTRAAS
-250 DTIVGTESGTGT
+250 DTIVGTESGTGVR
-262 SAGRAV
+262 AGRAV

-374 TAYSTYITAQ
+374 TAYSTYIKAQ
-384 DAKLQAESDSNA
+384 DAKLTAESDSKA
-396 TKKRLA
+396 TQKRLA

-437 FGKIQSNNN
+437 FGNIQSNNN
-446 YDSAKSV
+446 YDSAKPV
-453 VTKQLA
+453 VTAQLA
-459 ALEKIS
+459 ALKKIAA
-465 KLDENAASTTTA
+465 LDENAASTTTA

-488 LIAENTSDEALKQKV
+488 LIAENTNDEALKQKV

-544 EGKTSIAIGT
+544 EGKKSIAIGT

-580 GVQAQAKVANGV
+580 GVKAQATVDNGV

-630 AAVAVGTPSMTR
+630 AAVAVGTPRMTR
-642 QINYVAA
+642 QINYLAA
-649 GTNDTDAV
+649 GTDDTDAV

-669 AGDTVDQAAPTTNG
+669 AGDTVEQAAPTTDG

-736 DEGKGNALT
+736 DEAKGNALT

-757 SPKIGNG
+757 SPKIGDG
-764 LTNSDGKI
+764 LTNDKDNKI

-782 VTANGVSVN
+782 VTANGV
-791 PADKSLETTD
+791 
-801 KGLKVKTDGTTIT
+801 KVKADGTTIT

-840 VPEADKGKVA
+840 VPEADKGKIA

-864 KATSGK
+864 KATSDK

-925 EGAGKVSFGPN
+925 AGKVSFGPN

-948 IDGKDGKVTAGD
+948 IDGKDGKVTTGD

-1055 TITVGDN
+1055 TITVGDK

-1175 TVINADGMTITPK
+1175 TVINADGMTITPT
-1188 AADKKPVSLT
+1188 ATDKKPVSLT

-1207 QIKNVAEGTKGTDG
+1207 QIKNVKAGTEGTDG
-1221 VNVNQLTGVKNDVKN
+1221 VNVNQLTGVKNDVQD

-1252 TSDVEGTGKKAEGNT
+1252 TSDVEGTGKKAKGNT

-1295 FTYSLNPELT
+1295 FTYSLNPELK
-1305 GITSIAGKGAAPT
+1305 GITSIAGEGETPAK
-1318 VITLKESGD
+1318 ITLNKNGD
-1327 VTIGKKDEEKPVTIT
+1327 VGIGKAGEEKPVTVT

-1363 GEATKSQAAPTMG
+1363 GEATKSQVAPTMG
-1376 TGAKEVNPNNA
+1376 TGENEVNPNNA

-1439 YSVNIG
+1439 YSVNLG
-1445 NGLEVGKDNKIT
+1445 NGLKVTDNKIT

-1471 IKVNPELKGMK
+1471 IKVNPTFVKQIKDEIANSAVKPGKGLEK
-1482 SIAGVGDGAGKVSFG
+1482 GD
-1497 PNGVVSVDGTN
+1497 
-1508 PVKIDGKAGKVTAG
+1508 DGK
-1522 KVVLSKDG
+1522 LD
-1530 LNNGGNKITN
+1530 
-1540 VEAGKADTD
+1540 
-1549 AVNVKQLKD
+1549 
-1558 AIGNVKVKAD
+1558 VKAD

-1590 KDGKDADGKAVKA
+1590 KDGKDAAGKDVKA

-1678 KPELK
+1678 KPVLK
-1683 DITSIAGE
+1683 DITSISGK
-1691 GEGAGKVSFGP
+1691 GDTAGKVTFGDN
-1702 KGVVTIGTPGDA
+1702 GVVTVGTPNDA
-1714 NAISLDGKD
+1714 NAISLNGKD

-1822 GVAHYKNESMMF
+1822 GVAHYKNESLMF

-1881 QDKMDALEAQN
+1881 QDKMGALEAQN

>member
-6 EIVRTNAAHAQS
+6 EIVRTNATNAQS

-74 GNLAVTNAKAGVA
+74 GHLAVTNAKAGVA

-206 IGAAAIGNISRASG
+206 VGAAAIGNISRASG

-235 FATAVGNH
+235 FATAVGNN
-243 AVTRAAS
+243 ATTRAAS
-250 DTIVGTESGTGT
+250 DTIVGTESGTGVK
-262 SAGRAV
+262 AGRAV

-374 TAYSTYITAQ
+374 AAYKTFTDAQ
-384 DAKLQAESDSNA
+384 DAKLTAESDSKA
-396 TKKRLA
+396 TQKRLA

-426 GVDNAALQDEF
+426 GVDNVALQDEF
-437 FGKIQSNNN
+437 FGKIESNNN
-446 YDSAKSV
+446 YDSAKPV
-453 VTKQLA
+453 VTAQLA
-459 ALEKIS
+459 ALKKIAA
-465 KLDENAASTTTA
+465 LDENAASTTTA

-510 TAEETKL
+510 TAEATKL
-517 NTAKATLEAAYKSA
+517 DTAKATLEAAYKSA

-544 EGKTSIAIGT
+544 EGKKSIAIGT

-580 GVQAQAKVANGV
+580 GVKAQATVDNGV

-617 YAGLRGNALTAST
+617 YAGLRGNALTANT
-630 AAVAVGTPSMTR
+630 AAVAVGTPRMTR
-642 QINYVAA
+642 QITYVAA
-649 GTNDTDAV
+649 GTDDTDAV

-669 AGDTVDQAAPTTNG
+669 AGDTVDQAAPTTDG

-729 TGEVKPK
+729 TGQVKPK
-736 DEGKGNALT
+736 DEAKGNALT

-757 SPKIGNG
+757 SPKIGDG
-764 LTNSDGKI
+764 LTNSDDGKI
-772 VVQPADKSIS
+772 VVKPADKSIS
-782 VTANGVSVN
+782 VTADGVSVN

-814 VGDKGLQVNTGNIT
+814 VGDNGLQVNTGDIT
-828 NVTEGDKAGTVS
+828 PVADGDKAGTVS

-850 TIGNVADAINNAAW
+850 TIGNVAEAINSAAW
-864 KATSGK
+864 KATSDK

-1055 TITVGDN
+1055 TITVGDK

-1077 DKAGTVAVPEEAD
+1077 DKAGTVSVPEAD
-1090 KGKVATI
+1090 KGKIATI

-1188 AADKKPVSLT
+1188 AAGKKPVSLT

-1207 QIKNVAEGTKGTDG
+1207 QIKNVKEGTDGTDG
-1221 VNVNQLTGVKNDVKN
+1221 VNVNQLTGVKNDVNN

-1252 TSDVEGTGKKAEGNT
+1252 TSDVEGTGKKAKGNT

-1376 TGAKEVNPNNA
+1376 TGENEVNPNNA

-1394 NAGWNLQGNGTAVD
+1394 NAGWNLKGNDKDVD
-1408 LVKPYDTVNFV
+1408 FVKPYDTVNFV
-1419 NGAGTTAT
+1419 DGVGTTAT
-1427 VESADG
+1427 VESKDG

-1471 IKVNPELKGMK
+1471 IKVNPTFVKQIKDEIANSAVKPGKGLEKDKAGNIDVKPADK
-1482 SIAGVGDGAGKVSFG
+1482 SIDVSEAGV
-1497 PNGVVSVDGTN
+1497 
-1508 PVKIDGKAGKVTAG
+1508 
-1522 KVVLSKDG
+1522 
-1530 LNNGGNKITN
+1530 
-1540 VEAGKADTD
+1540 
-1549 AVNVKQLKD
+1549 
-1558 AIGNVKVKAD
+1558 
-1568 GDTITVGEKGIKVN
+1568 KVN

-1590 KDGKDADGKAVKA
+1590 KDGKDAAGKDVKA

-1678 KPELK
+1678 KPVLK
-1683 DITSIAGE
+1683 DITSISGK
-1691 GEGAGKVSFGP
+1691 GDTAGKVTFGDN
-1702 KGVVTIGTPGDA
+1702 GVVTVGTPNDA
-1714 NAISLDGKD
+1714 NAISLNGKE
-1723 GKISMGKVSLSK
+1723 GKISMGEVSLSK
-1735 EGLNNGGNKITNV
+1735 EGLNNGGKKITNV
-1748 APGEADTDAVNVSQL
+1748 APGEKDTDAVNVSQL

-1822 GVAHYKNESMMF
+1822 GVAHYKNESLMF

-1842 NRSQVMANAGIT
+1842 NHSQVMANAGIT
-1854 WKVGA
+1854 WKVGS

-1881 QDKMDALEAQN
+1881 QDKMGALEAQN

>member
-1 MKKRN
+1 
-6 EIVRTNAAHAQS
+6 
-18 QQKVNR
+18 
-24 LAAMAA
+24 MAA

-74 GNLAVTNAKAGVA
+74 GHLAVTNAKAGVA
-87 IGKSSLAGVSES
+87 LGKSSLAGVSES
-99 VIPEADQEKHTAN
+99 VIPAADQENHTAN

-374 TAYSTYITAQ
+374 TAYKTFTDAQ
-384 DAKLQAESDSNA
+384 DAKLTAESDSKA
-396 TKKRLA
+396 TQKRLA

-437 FGKIQSNNN
+437 FGNIQSNNN
-446 YDSAKSV
+446 YDSAKPV
-453 VTKQLA
+453 VTAQLA
-459 ALEKIS
+459 ALKKIAA
-465 KLDENAASTTTA
+465 LDENAASTTTA

-488 LIAENTSDEALKQKV
+488 LIAENTDDEALKQKV

-510 TAEETKL
+510 TAEADKL
-517 NTAKATLEAAYKSA
+517 KTAKATLEAAYKSA

-580 GVQAQAKVANGV
+580 GVKAQATVDNGV

-630 AAVAVGTPSMTR
+630 AAVAVGTPRMTR

-649 GTNDTDAV
+649 GTDDTDAV

-669 AGDTVDQAAPTTNG
+669 AGDTVDQAAPTTDG

-729 TGEVKPK
+729 TGQVKPK
-736 DEGKGNALT
+736 DETKGNALT

-782 VTANGVSVN
+782 VTANGV
-791 PADKSLETTD
+791 
-801 KGLKVKTDGTTIT
+801 KVKTDGTTIT

-840 VPEADKGKVA
+840 VPEADKGKIA
-850 TIGNVADAINNAAW
+850 TIGNVADAINSAAW
-864 KATSGK
+864 KATSDK

-1055 TITVGDN
+1055 TITVGDK

-1077 DKAGTVAVPEEAD
+1077 DKAGTVSVPETD

-1207 QIKNVAEGTKGTDG
+1207 QIKNVKEGTDGTDG
-1221 VNVNQLTGVKNDVKN
+1221 VNVNQLTGVKNDVQD

-1252 TSDVEGTGKKAEGNT
+1252 TSDVEGTGKKAKGNT

-1327 VTIGKKDEEKPVTIT
+1327 VTIGKTGEEKPVTVT

-1376 TGAKEVNPNNA
+1376 TGENEVNPNNA

-1394 NAGWNLQGNGTAVD
+1394 NAGWNLQGNDKDVD
-1408 LVKPYDTVNFV
+1408 FVKPYDTVNFV
-1419 NGAGTTAT
+1419 NGVGTTAT

-1439 YSVNIG
+1439 YSVNLG
-1445 NGLEVGKDNKIT
+1445 DGLKVTDNKIT

-1471 IKVNPELKGMK
+1471 IKVNPELKDMT
-1482 SIAGVGDGAGKVSFG
+1482 SIAGEGDGAGKVSFG
-1497 PNGVVSVDGTN
+1497 SNGVVTVGGDN
-1508 PVKIDGKAGKVTAG
+1508 PVAIDGKAGKVTAG
-1522 KVVLSKDG
+1522 NVVLSKDG
-1530 LNNGGNKITN
+1530 LNNGGNKITK
-1540 VEAGKADTD
+1540 VAEGTDPTD

-1582 TGTITVNA
+1582 TGTITVND
-1590 KDGKDADGKAVKA
+1590 KDGKDADDKPVKA
-1603 GTVSVPE
+1603 GTVSVPTDG
-1610 ADKGKIATIGN
+1610 AGKIATVDTVVN
-1621 VADAINNA
+1621 AINNA
-1629 AWNATSGATGTGE
+1629 AWQAKGGKTENGVFTGNGAA
-1642 VEGTSKQA
+1642 QP
-1650 VKAGNTVTFNAGN
+1650 VKAGDVVTFNAGN
-1663 NLKLTQDGTNFTYSL
+1663 NLKLTQTGSSFTY
-1678 KPELK
+1678 ELNPTLTGLTSAEFK
-1683 DITSIAGE
+1683 AGNNTTKIDGKGITLTPAGE
-1691 GEGAGKVSFGP
+1691 GKGA
-1702 KGVVTIGTPGDA
+1702 
-1714 NAISLDGKD
+1714 
-1723 GKISMGKVSLSK
+1723 VSLTNA
-1735 EGLNNGGNKITNV
+1735 GLNNGGNKITNV
-1748 APGEADTDAVNVSQL
+1748 AAGTDPTDAVNVSQL

-1781 NRVGSQAAA
+1781 NHVGSQAAA

-1822 GVAHYKNESMMF
+1822 GVAHYKNESLMF

-1854 WKVGA
+1854 WKVGS

-1881 QDKMDALEAQN
+1881 QDKMGALEAQN

>member
-6 EIVRTNAAHAQS
+6 ETVRTNAVHAQS

-46 AVDNVAGTGE
+46 AVDNAVGTGE
-56 GTAFG
+56 GTAIG
-61 TNSKAVQEGSIAV
+61 TSSNAVKEGSIAL
-74 GNLAVTNAKAGVA
+74 GDKAVTNAEGGVA
-87 IGKSSLAGVSES
+87 IGKATLAGAGPH
-99 VIPEADQEKHTAN
+99 VIQPAYAPKN
-112 TVAIGRNAYASY
+112 TIAIGTNAYASH
-124 TDTVVIGTNASSL
+124 TDTVVIGTGATSL
-137 RDHGGVTYQSGTGAI
+137 RDNANITRQSGSEAV
-152 AIGRNA
+152 AIGKQASSHWDKAVAIGSESRTNMA
-158 KSDYKES
+158 QS
-165 VAIGPEARTNFTQ
+165 VAIG
-178 SVAVGYQAETTGQ
+178 YQAESTAKAMRSAGAVAIGPVAKALGGGSSVIGNNAQGIGNYTTVVGTEGLAHNLYGTTVGNQ
-191 QGAATAVGPIAKAYE
+191 ASTRAEKGTAVGAIA
-206 IGAAAIGNISRASG
+206 
-220 AYSTAVG
+220 
-227 TTSATYNP
+227 
-235 FATAVGNH
+235 
-243 AVTRAAS
+243 
-250 DTIVGTESGTGT
+250 GTGVK
-262 SAGRAV
+262 AGRAV
-268 AVGFGSHV
+268 AVGYGSHV
-276 AETSGVAVGDRARA
+276 AETSGMAVGDRAVS
-290 FTAGGMAIG
+290 FTAGGLALG
-299 RAATSYGA
+299 RTSTTYGS
-307 QAIAIGN
+307 QAISIGN
-314 GGKADGKAGE
+314 GFATKGNAGE
-324 NAFATGQ
+324 NAFATGT
-331 GAIALGTTAR
+331 GAISVGTTAR
-341 AMGTHGFAFGNDS
+341 AMGLYGFAFGNES
-354 VAGGNAD
+354 VAGGDTA
-361 LATTVSTALDTYN
+361 LAAKVSTALQTYQG
-374 TAYSTYITAQ
+374 AYNKYLAKQ
-384 DAKLQAESDSNA
+384 DESLKAKSDVEAS
-396 TKKRLA
+396 KQRLA
-402 SDARD
+402 GDARD
-407 FGISLY
+407 FGLTVYSL
-413 TLTNEEK
+413 TADEV
-420 QLLQTL
+420 QLAKDL
-426 GVDNAALQDEF
+426 GIDYDTMKAAFFDGVKVDNDYATGKAA
-437 FGKIQSNNN
+437 
-446 YDSAKSV
+446 
-453 VTKQLA
+453 VTGNLA
-459 ALEKIS
+459 ALEKIAA
-465 KLDENAASTTTA
+465 LDPNTASNTKV
-477 DVTRLIKRAQD
+477 DITRLIKRAQD
-488 LIAENTSDEALKQKV
+488 LVALNKKD
-503 TDTTAAA
+503 DTNKEKATTAAAAA
-510 TAEETKL
+510 TAEEATLK
-517 NTAKATLEAAYKSA
+517 TAKTTLEAAYADA
-531 KESALAIGTRAVA
+531 KESALAVGTHAVA
-544 EGKTSIAIGT
+544 EGKKSVAIGT
-554 DANAT
+554 DANAK

-566 GTQAK
+566 GTQSK

-580 GVQAQAKVANGV
+580 GVKAQATVDNGV

-617 YAGLRGNALTAST
+617 YAGLRGNALTSNT
-630 AAVAVGTPSMTR
+630 AAVAVGTPRMTR
-642 QINYVAA
+642 QITYVAA
-649 GTNDTDAV
+649 GTDDTDAV

-669 AGDTVDQAAPTTNG
+669 AGDTVDKGEPTTDG

-703 AVLTT
+703 DALTT

-729 TGEVKPK
+729 TGEVKVK

-757 SPKIGNG
+757 SPKIGDG
-764 LTNSDGKI
+764 LTNDKDNKI

-782 VTANGVSVN
+782 VTADGVSVN

-814 VGDKGLQVNTGNIT
+814 VGDNGLQVNTGSIT

-840 VPEADKGKVA
+840 VPEADKGKIA

-904 KEFTYSLQPELKGI
+904 KEFTYSLNPVLKDLTSASFINAAGDTTVINAGGVTVTGKDKAPVSLTTTGLDNGNNKITNVAPGEADTDAVNLKQLKDELGKSTVKTSDGLEKDTDGNIKVKPADKSIEVTADGVKVKPADKSLETTEEGLKVKADGTTITVGDNGLQVNTGSITNVTEGDKAGTVSVPEADKGKIATIGNVADAINNAAWNATSGEDGTGKAEGTTKEAVKAGDTVTLKAGNNLKLKQAGKDFTYSLQPELKGI

-965 DGLDNGNKTIT
+965 DGLDNGN
-976 NVKAGEKDTDAV
+976 
-988 NVKQLKD
+988 
-995 ELGKST
+995 
-1001 VKTSDGLEKDTDG
+1001 
-1014 NIKVKPADKSIEVTA
+1014 
-1029 EGVKV
+1029 
-1034 KPADKS
+1034 
-1040 LETTEEGLKVKADGT
+1040 
-1055 TITVGDN
+1055 
-1062 GLQVNTGSITNVTEG
+1062 
-1077 DKAGTVAVPEEAD
+1077 
-1090 KGKVATI
+1090 
-1097 GNVADAIN
+1097 
-1105 NAAWNATSGE
+1105 
-1115 DGTGKAEG
+1115 
-1123 TTKEAVKAGDTVTLK
+1123 
-1138 AGNNLKLKQAGKEF
+1138 
-1152 TYSLNPELKDLTSA
+1152 
-1166 SFKNDAGDT
+1166 
-1175 TVINADGMTITPK
+1175 
-1188 AADKKPVSLT
+1188 
-1198 KDGLDNGGN
+1198 N
-1207 QIKNVAEGTKGTDG
+1207 QIKNVAEGTAGTDG

-1242 KHINS
+1242 QHINS

-1252 TSDVEGTGKKAEGNT
+1252 TSDVEGSGKKAEGNT

-1282 AGNNLEIKQDGTN
+1282 AGDNLKIKQNGTN

-1305 GITSIAGKGAAPT
+1305 GITSIAGKGATPT
-1318 VITLKESGD
+1318 VITLTDSGD
-1327 VTIGKKDEEKPVTIT
+1327 VTIGKKGEEKPVTIT
-1342 ADKHITNVA
+1342 ADKHIINVA

-1363 GEATKSQAAPTMG
+1363 DEATKYQAAPTMG
-1376 TGAKEVNPNNA
+1376 TGENGVNPNNA

-1394 NAGWNLQGNGTAVD
+1394 NAGWNLKGNNKDVD
-1408 LVKPYDTVNFV
+1408 FVKPYDTVNFV
-1419 NGAGTTAT
+1419 DGVGTTAT
-1427 VESADG
+1427 VKSEDG
-1433 KTSTVK
+1433 KTSTVT
-1439 YSVNIG
+1439 YDVNLG
-1445 NGLEVGKDNKIT
+1445 NGLDKDAKNKIT

-1471 IKVNPELKGMK
+1471 IKVNPTFVKQIKDEIANSAVKPGKGLEKDKAGNIDVKPADK
-1482 SIAGVGDGAGKVSFG
+1482 SIDVSEAGV
-1497 PNGVVSVDGTN
+1497 
-1508 PVKIDGKAGKVTAG
+1508 
-1522 KVVLSKDG
+1522 
-1530 LNNGGNKITN
+1530 
-1540 VEAGKADTD
+1540 
-1549 AVNVKQLKD
+1549 
-1558 AIGNVKVKAD
+1558 
-1568 GDTITVGEKGIKVN
+1568 KVN

-1590 KDGKDADGKAVKA
+1590 KDGKDAAGKDVKA

-1678 KPELK
+1678 KPVLK
-1683 DITSIAGE
+1683 DITSISGK
-1691 GEGAGKVSFGP
+1691 GDTAGKVTFGDN
-1702 KGVVTIGTPGDA
+1702 GVVTVGTPNDA
-1714 NAISLDGKD
+1714 NAISLNGKE
-1723 GKISMGKVSLSK
+1723 GKISMGEVSLSK
-1735 EGLNNGGNKITNV
+1735 EGLNNGGKKITNV
-1748 APGEADTDAVNVSQL
+1748 APGEKDTDAVNVSQL

-1807 MAGVGHYQGQ
+1807 MAGIGHYQGQ

-1822 GVAHYKNESMMF
+1822 GVAHYKNESLMF

-1842 NRSQVMANAGIT
+1842 NHSQVMANAGIT

-1881 QDKMDALEAQN
+1881 QDKMGALEAQN

>member
-206 IGAAAIGNISRASG
+206 VGAAAIGNISRASG

-227 TTSATYNP
+227 TTSATYNA
-235 FATAVGNH
+235 FATAVGNN
-243 AVTRAAS
+243 ATTRAAS

-374 TAYSTYITAQ
+374 TAYSTYIKAQ
-384 DAKLQAESDSNA
+384 DAKLTAESDSNA

-437 FGKIQSNNN
+437 FGNIQSNNN
-446 YDSAKSV
+446 YDSAKPV
-453 VTKQLA
+453 VTAQLA
-459 ALEKIS
+459 ALKKIAA
-465 KLDENAASTTTA
+465 LDENAASTTTA

-488 LIAENTSDEALKQKV
+488 LIAENTDDEALKQKV

-517 NTAKATLEAAYKSA
+517 KTAKATLEAAYASA

-544 EGKTSIAIGT
+544 EGKKSIAIGT

-580 GVQAQAKVANGV
+580 GVKAQATVDNGV

-630 AAVAVGTPSMTR
+630 AAVAVGTPRMTR

-649 GTNDTDAV
+649 GTDDTDAV

-669 AGDTVDQAAPTTNG
+669 AGDTVDQAAPTTDG

-729 TGEVKPK
+729 TGQVKPK
-736 DEGKGNALT
+736 DETKGNALT

-782 VTANGVSVN
+782 VTANGV
-791 PADKSLETTD
+791 
-801 KGLKVKTDGTTIT
+801 KVKADGTTIT

-850 TIGNVADAINNAAW
+850 TIGNVAEAINSAAW
-864 KATSGK
+864 KATSDK

-1001 VKTSDGLEKDTDG
+1001 VKTNDGLEKDTDG

-1055 TITVGDN
+1055 TITVGDK

-1077 DKAGTVAVPEEAD
+1077 DKAGTVSVPETD

-1207 QIKNVAEGTKGTDG
+1207 QIKNVKEGTDGTDG
-1221 VNVNQLTGVKNDVKN
+1221 VNVNQLTGVKNDVQD

-1252 TSDVEGTGKKAEGNT
+1252 TSDVEGTGKKAKGNT

-1327 VTIGKKDEEKPVTIT
+1327 VTIGKTGEEKPVTVT

-1376 TGAKEVNPNNA
+1376 TGENEVNPNNA

-1394 NAGWNLQGNGTAVD
+1394 NAGWNLQGNDKDVD
-1408 LVKPYDTVNFV
+1408 FVKPYDTVNFV
-1419 NGAGTTAT
+1419 NGVGTTAT

-1439 YSVNIG
+1439 YSVNLG
-1445 NGLEVGKDNKIT
+1445 DGLKVTDNKIT

-1471 IKVNPELKGMK
+1471 IKVNPELKDMT
-1482 SIAGVGDGAGKVSFG
+1482 SIAGEGDGAGKVSFG
-1497 PNGVVSVDGTN
+1497 SNGVVTVGGDN
-1508 PVKIDGKAGKVTAG
+1508 PVAIDGKAGKVTAG
-1522 KVVLSKDG
+1522 NVVLSKDG
-1530 LNNGGNKITN
+1530 LNNGGNKITK
-1540 VEAGKADTD
+1540 VAEGTDPTD

-1582 TGTITVNA
+1582 TGTITVND
-1590 KDGKDADGKAVKA
+1590 KDGKDADGKPVKA
-1603 GTVSVPE
+1603 GTVSVPTDG
-1610 ADKGKIATIGN
+1610 AGKIATVDTVVN
-1621 VADAINNA
+1621 AINNA
-1629 AWNATSGATGTGE
+1629 AWQAKGGKTENGVFTGNGAA
-1642 VEGTSKQA
+1642 QP
-1650 VKAGNTVTFNAGN
+1650 VKAGDVVTFNAGN
-1663 NLKLTQDGTNFTYSL
+1663 NLKLTQTGSSFTY
-1678 KPELK
+1678 ELNPTLTGLTSAEFK
-1683 DITSIAGE
+1683 AGNNTTKIDGKGITLTPAGE
-1691 GEGAGKVSFGP
+1691 GKGA
-1702 KGVVTIGTPGDA
+1702 
-1714 NAISLDGKD
+1714 
-1723 GKISMGKVSLSK
+1723 VSLTNA
-1735 EGLNNGGNKITNV
+1735 GLNNGGNKITNV
-1748 APGEADTDAVNVSQL
+1748 AAGTDPTDAVNVSQL

-1781 NRVGSQAAA
+1781 NHVGSQAAA

-1822 GVAHYKNESMMF
+1822 GVAHYKNESLMF

-1881 QDKMDALEAQN
+1881 QDKMGALEAQN

>member
-137 RDHGGVTYQSGTGAI
+137 RDHGGVTFQSGTGAI

-374 TAYSTYITAQ
+374 TAYKTFTDAQ
-384 DAKLQAESDSNA
+384 DAKLTAESDSKA
-396 TKKRLA
+396 TQKRLA

-437 FGKIQSNNN
+437 FGNIQSNNN
-446 YDSAKSV
+446 YDSAKPV
-453 VTKQLA
+453 VTAQLA
-459 ALEKIS
+459 ALKKIAA
-465 KLDENAASTTTA
+465 LDENAASTTTA

-488 LIAENTSDEALKQKV
+488 LIAENTDDEALKQKV

-510 TAEETKL
+510 TAEADKL
-517 NTAKATLEAAYKSA
+517 KTAKATLEAAYKSA

-580 GVQAQAKVANGV
+580 GVKAQATVDNGV

-630 AAVAVGTPSMTR
+630 AAVAVGTPRMTR

-649 GTNDTDAV
+649 GTDDTDAV

-669 AGDTVDQAAPTTNG
+669 AGDTVDQAAPTTDG

-729 TGEVKPK
+729 TGQVKPK
-736 DEGKGNALT
+736 DEAKGNALT

-757 SPKIGNG
+757 SPKIGDG
-764 LTNSDGKI
+764 LTNDKDNKI
-772 VVQPADKSIS
+772 VVKPADKSIS
-782 VTANGVSVN
+782 VTANGV
-791 PADKSLETTD
+791 
-801 KGLKVKTDGTTIT
+801 KVKADGTTIT

-840 VPEADKGKVA
+840 VPEADKGKIA

-864 KATSGK
+864 KATSDK

-1055 TITVGDN
+1055 TITVGDK

-1105 NAAWNATSGE
+1105 NAAWKATSDKEDSGE
-1115 DGTGKAEG
+1115 VEG
-1123 TTKEAVKAGDTVTLK
+1123 TTEEKVKAGDKVTLK

-1166 SFKNDAGDT
+1166 SFKNAAGDT
-1175 TVINADGMTITPK
+1175 TVINADGMTITPT
-1188 AADKKPVSLT
+1188 ATDKKPVSLT

-1207 QIKNVAEGTKGTDG
+1207 QIKNVKAGTDGTDG
-1221 VNVNQLTGVKNDVKN
+1221 VNVNQLTGVKNDVQD

-1252 TSDVEGTGKKAEGNT
+1252 TSDVEGTGKKAKGNT

-1327 VTIGKKDEEKPVTIT
+1327 VTIGKKDEEKPVTVT

-1376 TGAKEVNPNNA
+1376 TGENEVNPNNA

-1419 NGAGTTAT
+1419 NGVGTTAT
-1427 VESADG
+1427 VKSEDG
-1433 KTSTVK
+1433 KTSTVT
-1439 YSVNIG
+1439 YDVNLG
-1445 NGLEVGKDNKIT
+1445 KGLEVGKDNKIT

-1471 IKVNPELKGMK
+1471 IKVNPTFVKQIKDEIANSAVKPGKGLEKDKAGNIHVKPADK
-1482 SIAGVGDGAGKVSFG
+1482 SIEVTTAGVKV
-1497 PNGVVSVDGTN
+1497 
-1508 PVKIDGKAGKVTAG
+1508 KAADKSLETTD
-1522 KVVLSKDG
+1522 KG
-1530 LNNGGNKITN
+1530 L
-1540 VEAGKADTD
+1540 
-1549 AVNVKQLKD
+1549 
-1558 AIGNVKVKAD
+1558 KVKAD
-1568 GDTITVGEKGIKVN
+1568 GTTITVGDKGLQVN

-1590 KDGKDADGKAVKA
+1590 KDGKDGKA

-1610 ADKGKIATIGN
+1610 ADKGKIATVGD
-1621 VADAINNA
+1621 VANAINNA
-1629 AWNATSGATGTGE
+1629 AWQAKGGQTGTG
-1642 VEGTSKQA
+1642 VVTGNDAAQA
-1650 VKAGNTVTFNAGN
+1650 VKAGDVVTFNAGN
-1663 NLKLTQDGTNFTYSL
+1663 NLKLTQTGSSFTY
-1678 KPELK
+1678 ELNPTLTGLTSAEFK
-1683 DITSIAGE
+1683 AGNNTTKIDGNGITLTPA
-1691 GEGAGKVSFGP
+1691 GAGKG
-1702 KGVVTIGTPGDA
+1702 A
-1714 NAISLDGKD
+1714 
-1723 GKISMGKVSLSK
+1723 VSLTNA
-1735 EGLNNGGNKITNV
+1735 GLNNGGNKITNV
-1748 APGEADTDAVNVSQL
+1748 AAGTEPTDAVNVSQL

-1822 GVAHYKNESMMF
+1822 GVAHYKNESLMF

-1881 QDKMDALEAQN
+1881 QDKMGALEAQN